1 MEANLQAYEKDMIRE
16 LRQAGVLV
24 SDTQSVVGGLGFLF
38 PGHGTHSSTMFNT
51 YLKGSPSAGKLIE
64 MADEVVNERC
74 GFRLTD
80 AVRGNARFPIEHPCV
95 TQPAIF
101 TAALGGALMA
111 EEYSL
116 YPSLLVGHSLGE
128 YAALV
133 CSGVLTAETGL
144 RMVIDRAECVADV
157 PQDRRGAML
166 AVLLDDDTQIA
177 VVRRAVAAHASRGA
191 ISVGVINSPRQ
202 VVVSGEHELVISCRE
217 ELKRSGVS
225 STLLPIGVGFHSAVL
240 AEAVAPFEERL
251 KQYSWTAPMT
261 PVVSS
266 VFGGYV
272 DSDSLEALPSLLA
285 AQLITQ
291 FDFRNS
297 LKVAQDA
304 GVDMYLDCG
313 PRSVLSKLVSSQVNL
328 GDVSVTH
335 LDYGPAHA
343 DRTRDVLTALSWVR
357 AGSVAPT
364 DVEVADAQGE
374 VFEAPGSGVVE
385 ETRDGAGVD
394 MDAVCTALREAFA
407 ERTGYPLELIEADL
421 DLEADLGIDSV
432 KRVEV
437 VGHVG
442 EVLGVDV
449 KELDF
454 SQALSVSDI
463 AEVLVGSQNVEVAD
477 AQGEVFEAPGS
488 GVVEETRDG
497 AGVDMDA
504 VCTALREAFAE
515 RTGYP
520 LELIEADL
528 DLEADL
534 GIDSVKRVEV
544 VGHVGEVL
552 GVDVKEL
559 DFSQALSVSDI
570 AEVLVGSQNVEVADA
585 QRTEAGASDAQLDSV
600 TIKYEDESSRTAHRY
615 VPQSVRI
622 KSLGAERTIL
632 PGDAILVTAADQSVN
647 DAVRKVLEE
656 LSLTVIEIPGDAS
669 EATIKRLTSSDRL
682 RRVSTVV
689 DLSVLRPHAD
699 ILSEGDAWWQD
710 VEGQYTTVFSVAQAT
725 YETLQS
731 HGEHASWISVTSSGG
746 MSGMD
751 LRTVGDPI
759 GGLTAGFVK
768 TLALELRQ
776 MHTRIVDFDVVEPSS
791 LAGALRTE
799 LTHKAV
805 NEEIEIG
812 YIEGDR
818 YTVRVLP
825 VPVSSSDRA
834 VRQSL
839 STDSCV
845 VMSGG
850 SRGIVREC
858 ALALAEQ
865 RNIPVVLL
873 GRSDPDDPEMKPW
886 LAYSDEDWANARAE
900 VMRQGR
906 TRRPEASVAEL
917 SDEYRRITYTR
928 QLVTNLADIESRTDK
943 IHYLVCDVS
952 DPDQVDKA
960 MAQARSRFGKI
971 GAIVHGAGLESFG
984 AIPRKSLK
992 KTAKA
997 IAVKA
1002 RGFQNLLRATAEDD
1016 LSAFISFGSISGRFG
1031 MDGQSDYTAGA
1042 SLLAQMAHI
1051 MSRSQSQN
1059 PRTIPFITMEWT
1071 AWGEVGMA
1079 TNPEVVSVQANERGM
1094 TYMSVA
1100 DGVRHFID
1108 EIELGT
1114 ANPEVLYFG
1123 ELGKNRPA
1131 AQVPE
1136 LTKSGTQLSALMDKS
1151 GMIVNRSSFPMV
1163 DYAETTESGLQ
1174 TTRVL
1179 WTERDRYLPDHLVK
1193 GTATFPGVLHFE
1205 TQIETALLLAG
1216 DQYAGIELDQLDLQT
1231 FLKCRDR
1238 DRVTIH
1244 VDAKRVDEKRIDTE
1258 LTSVFRTPGGYVLDP
1273 RRPQSSATFRLLD
1286 EPVSA
1291 KEPVLDVEHIFDDVI
1306 GEFDIDKYY
1315 ALTDSFIS
1323 FGPTFRY
1330 LNSAFL
1336 VDENIVVGELQIP
1349 GIPGLFSDVAD
1360 PNFRCNPILV
1370 DNVGRFALMRQLW
1383 RNGQYVVPTQMKNA
1397 RMYRCPQVRE
1407 RCFGKMTVLEDYE
1420 DGFDMRLDIV
1430 DENGYLLC
1438 SGEHIRLTAIGSMPE
1453 PADILSNTTSPRI

>member
-38 PGHGTHSSTMFNT
+38 PGHGTHSSTMFDT
-51 YLKGSPSAGKLIE
+51 YLKGSSSAGKLIE

-74 GFRLTD
+74 GYRLTD

-116 YPSLLVGHSLGE
+116 HPSLLVGHSLGE

-144 RMVIDRAECVADV
+144 RMVIDRAECVADI

-166 AVLLDDDTQIA
+166 AVLLDDDSQIA

-313 PRSVLSKLVSSQVNL
+313 PRSVLSKLVSSQMNL
-328 GDVSVTH
+328 GDVSVMH

-357 AGSVAPT
+357 SGSVAPT
-364 DVEVADAQGE
+364 DVEVVDAQGE

-385 ETRDGAGVD
+385 ETLDGAGVD
-394 MDAVCTALREAFA
+394 KDAVCTALREAFA

-463 AEVLVGSQNVEVAD
+463 AEVLVGSQNVEV
-477 AQGEVFEAPGS
+477 V
-488 GVVEETRDG
+488 
-497 AGVDMDA
+497 
-504 VCTALREAFAE
+504 
-515 RTGYP
+515 
-520 LELIEADL
+520 
-528 DLEADL
+528 
-534 GIDSVKRVEV
+534 
-544 VGHVGEVL
+544 
-552 GVDVKEL
+552 
-559 DFSQALSVSDI
+559 
-570 AEVLVGSQNVEVADA
+570 DA

-600 TIKYEDESSRTAHRY
+600 TIGYEDESSRTAHRY

-632 PGDAILVTAADQSVN
+632 PGDAILITAADQSVN

-699 ILSEGDAWWQD
+699 ILSKGDAWWQD

-731 HGEHASWISVTSSGG
+731 YGEHASWIAVTSSGG

-799 LTHKAV
+799 LTHEAE

-906 TRRPEASVAEL
+906 TRRPEASVADL
-917 SDEYRRITYTR
+917 SDEYRKITYTR
-928 QLVTNLADIESRTDK
+928 QLVTNLADIDSRTDK

-960 MAQARSRFGKI
+960 MAQVRSRFGKI
-971 GAIVHGAGLESFG
+971 SAIVHGAGLESFG

-1002 RGFQNLLRATAEDD
+1002 RGFQNLLRSTAEDD

-1071 AWGEVGMA
+1071 AWDEVGMA

-1100 DGVRHFID
+1100 DGVRHFVD

-1136 LTKSGTQLSALMDKS
+1136 LTKSGTQLSELMDNS
-1151 GMIVNRSSFPMV
+1151 GMIINRSSFPMV

-1216 DQYAGIELDQLDLQT
+1216 DQYAGIELEQLDLQT

-1238 DRVTIH
+1238 DHVTIH

-1258 LTSVFRTPGGYVLDP
+1258 LTSVFRTPNGDVLDP

-1291 KEPVLDVEHIFDDVI
+1291 KEPVLDIEHIFDDVI

-1383 RNGQYVVPTQMKNA
+1383 RNGQYVVPTQMKSA

-1438 SGEHIRLTAIGSMPE
+1438 TGEHIRLTAIGSMPE
-1453 PADILSNTTSPRI
+1453 PANILSNTISSRI

>member
-1 MEANLQAYEKDMIRE
+1 
-16 LRQAGVLV
+16 
-24 SDTQSVVGGLGFLF
+24 
-38 PGHGTHSSTMFNT
+38 MFDT
-51 YLKGSPSAGKLIE
+51 YLKGSSSAGKLIE

-74 GFRLTD
+74 GYRLTD

-116 YPSLLVGHSLGE
+116 HPSLLVGHSLGE

-144 RMVIDRAECVADV
+144 RMVIDRAECVADI

-166 AVLLDDDTQIA
+166 AVLLDDDSQIA

-313 PRSVLSKLVSSQVNL
+313 PRSVLSKLVSSQMNL
-328 GDVSVTH
+328 GDVSVMH

-357 AGSVAPT
+357 SGSVAPT
-364 DVEVADAQGE
+364 DVEVVDAQGE

-385 ETRDGAGVD
+385 ETLDGAGVD
-394 MDAVCTALREAFA
+394 KDAVCTALREAFA

-463 AEVLVGSQNVEVAD
+463 AEVLVGSQNVEV
-477 AQGEVFEAPGS
+477 V
-488 GVVEETRDG
+488 
-497 AGVDMDA
+497 
-504 VCTALREAFAE
+504 
-515 RTGYP
+515 
-520 LELIEADL
+520 
-528 DLEADL
+528 
-534 GIDSVKRVEV
+534 
-544 VGHVGEVL
+544 
-552 GVDVKEL
+552 
-559 DFSQALSVSDI
+559 
-570 AEVLVGSQNVEVADA
+570 DA

-600 TIKYEDESSRTAHRY
+600 TIGYEDESSRTAHRY

-632 PGDAILVTAADQSVN
+632 PGDAILITAADQSVN

-699 ILSEGDAWWQD
+699 VLSKGDAWWQD

-731 HGEHASWISVTSSGG
+731 YGEHASWIAVTSSGG

-799 LTHKAV
+799 LTHEAE

-906 TRRPEASVAEL
+906 TRRPEASVADL
-917 SDEYRRITYTR
+917 SDEYRKITYTR
-928 QLVTNLADIESRTDK
+928 QLVTNLADIDSRTDK

-960 MAQARSRFGKI
+960 MAQVRSRFGKI
-971 GAIVHGAGLESFG
+971 SAIVHGAGLESFG

-1002 RGFQNLLRATAEDD
+1002 RGFQNLLRSTAEDD

-1071 AWGEVGMA
+1071 AWDEVGMA

-1100 DGVRHFID
+1100 DGVRHFVD

-1136 LTKSGTQLSALMDKS
+1136 LTKSGTQLSELMDNS

-1216 DQYAGIELDQLDLQT
+1216 DQYAGIELEQLDLQT

-1238 DRVTIH
+1238 DHVTIH

-1258 LTSVFRTPGGYVLDP
+1258 LTSVFRTPNGDVLDP

-1291 KEPVLDVEHIFDDVI
+1291 KEPVLDIEHIFDDVI

-1383 RNGQYVVPTQMKNA
+1383 RNGQYVVPTQMKSA

-1438 SGEHIRLTAIGSMPE
+1438 TGEHIRLTAIGSMPE
-1453 PADILSNTTSPRI
+1453 PANILSNTISSRI

>member
-1 MEANLQAYEKDMIRE
+1 MESNLQAYEKDMIRE

-38 PGHGTHSSTMFNT
+38 PGHGTHSSTMFDT
-51 YLKGSPSAGKLIE
+51 YLKGSPSARKLIE

-116 YPSLLVGHSLGE
+116 HPSLLVGHSLGE

-166 AVLLDDDTQIA
+166 AVLLDDDTQIT

-364 DVEVADAQGE
+364 DVEVVDAQGE

-385 ETRDGAGVD
+385 ETLDGAGVD
-394 MDAVCTALREAFA
+394 KDAVCTALREAFA

-463 AEVLVGSQNVEVAD
+463 AEVLVGSQNVEV
-477 AQGEVFEAPGS
+477 V
-488 GVVEETRDG
+488 
-497 AGVDMDA
+497 
-504 VCTALREAFAE
+504 
-515 RTGYP
+515 
-520 LELIEADL
+520 
-528 DLEADL
+528 
-534 GIDSVKRVEV
+534 
-544 VGHVGEVL
+544 
-552 GVDVKEL
+552 
-559 DFSQALSVSDI
+559 
-570 AEVLVGSQNVEVADA
+570 DA

-600 TIKYEDESSRTAHRY
+600 TIGYEDESSRTAHRY

-699 ILSEGDAWWQD
+699 VLSKGDAWWQD

-731 HGEHASWISVTSSGG
+731 YGEHASWIAVTSSGG

-799 LTHKAV
+799 LTHEAE

-906 TRRPEASVAEL
+906 TRRPEASVADL
-917 SDEYRRITYTR
+917 SDEYRKITYTR
-928 QLVTNLADIESRTDK
+928 QLVTNLADIDSRTDK

-960 MAQARSRFGKI
+960 MAQVRSRFGKI
-971 GAIVHGAGLESFG
+971 SAIVHGAGLESFG

-1002 RGFQNLLRATAEDD
+1002 RGFQNLLRSTAEDD

-1071 AWGEVGMA
+1071 AWDEVGMA

-1100 DGVRHFID
+1100 DGVRHFVD

-1136 LTKSGTQLSALMDKS
+1136 LTKSGTQLSELMDNS

-1216 DQYAGIELDQLDLQT
+1216 DQYAGIELEQLDLQT

-1238 DRVTIH
+1238 DHVTIH

-1258 LTSVFRTPGGYVLDP
+1258 LTSVFRTPNGDVLDP
-1273 RRPQSSATFRLLD
+1273 RRPQSNATFRLLD

-1291 KEPVLDVEHIFDDVI
+1291 KEPVLDIEHIFDDVI

-1383 RNGQYVVPTQMKNA
+1383 RNGQYVVPTQMKSA

-1438 SGEHIRLTAIGSMPE
+1438 TGEHIRLTAIGSMPE
-1453 PADILSNTTSPRI
+1453 PANILSNTISSRI

>member
-38 PGHGTHSSTMFNT
+38 PGHGTHSSTMFDT
-51 YLKGSPSAGKLIE
+51 YLKGSSSAGKLIE

-74 GFRLTD
+74 GYRLTD

-116 YPSLLVGHSLGE
+116 HPSLLVGHSLGE

-144 RMVIDRAECVADV
+144 RMVIDRAECVADI

-166 AVLLDDDTQIA
+166 AVLLDDDSQIA

-313 PRSVLSKLVSSQVNL
+313 PRSVLSKLVSSQMNL

-357 AGSVAPT
+357 SGSVAPT
-364 DVEVADAQGE
+364 DVEVVDAQGE

-394 MDAVCTALREAFA
+394 KDAVCTALREAFA

-463 AEVLVGSQNVEVAD
+463 AEVLVGSQNVEV
-477 AQGEVFEAPGS
+477 V
-488 GVVEETRDG
+488 
-497 AGVDMDA
+497 
-504 VCTALREAFAE
+504 
-515 RTGYP
+515 
-520 LELIEADL
+520 
-528 DLEADL
+528 
-534 GIDSVKRVEV
+534 
-544 VGHVGEVL
+544 
-552 GVDVKEL
+552 
-559 DFSQALSVSDI
+559 
-570 AEVLVGSQNVEVADA
+570 DA

-600 TIKYEDESSRTAHRY
+600 TIGYEDESSRTAHRY

-632 PGDAILVTAADQSVN
+632 PGDAILITAADQSVN

-699 ILSEGDAWWQD
+699 ILSKGDAWWQD

-731 HGEHASWISVTSSGG
+731 YGEHASWIAVTSSGG

-799 LTHKAV
+799 LTHEAE

-906 TRRPEASVAEL
+906 TRRPEASVADL
-917 SDEYRRITYTR
+917 SDEYRKITYTR
-928 QLVTNLADIESRTDK
+928 QLVTNLADIDSRTDK

-960 MAQARSRFGKI
+960 MAQVRSRFGKI
-971 GAIVHGAGLESFG
+971 SAIVHGAGLESFG

-1002 RGFQNLLRATAEDD
+1002 RGFQNLLRSTAEDD

-1071 AWGEVGMA
+1071 AWDEVGMA

-1100 DGVRHFID
+1100 DGVRHFVD

-1114 ANPEVLYFG
+1114 ANAEVLYFG

-1136 LTKSGTQLSALMDKS
+1136 LTKSGTQLSELMDNS

-1216 DQYAGIELDQLDLQT
+1216 DQYAGIELEQLDLQT

-1238 DRVTIH
+1238 DHVTIH
-1244 VDAKRVDEKRIDTE
+1244 VDAKRVDEKRIATE
-1258 LTSVFRTPGGYVLDP
+1258 LTSVFRTPNGDVLDP

-1291 KEPVLDVEHIFDDVI
+1291 KEPVLDIEHIFDDVI

-1383 RNGQYVVPTQMKNA
+1383 RNGQYVVPTQMKSA

-1438 SGEHIRLTAIGSMPE
+1438 TGEHIRLTAIGSMPE
-1453 PADILSNTTSPRI
+1453 PANILSNTISSRI

>member
-38 PGHGTHSSTMFNT
+38 PGHGTHSSTMFDT
-51 YLKGSPSAGKLIE
+51 YLKGSSSAGKLIE

-74 GFRLTD
+74 GYRLTD

-116 YPSLLVGHSLGE
+116 HPSLLVGHSLGE

-144 RMVIDRAECVADV
+144 RMVIDRAECVADI

-166 AVLLDDDTQIA
+166 AVLLDDDSQIA
-177 VVRRAVAAHASRGA
+177 VVRRAVAANASRGA

-202 VVVSGEHELVISCRE
+202 VVVSGEQELVISCRE

-313 PRSVLSKLVSSQVNL
+313 PRSVLSKLVSSQMNL

-357 AGSVAPT
+357 SGSVAPT
-364 DVEVADAQGE
+364 DVEVIDAQGE

-385 ETRDGAGVD
+385 ETLDGAGVD
-394 MDAVCTALREAFA
+394 KDAVCTALREAFA

-463 AEVLVGSQNVEVAD
+463 AEVLVGSQNVEV
-477 AQGEVFEAPGS
+477 V
-488 GVVEETRDG
+488 
-497 AGVDMDA
+497 
-504 VCTALREAFAE
+504 
-515 RTGYP
+515 
-520 LELIEADL
+520 
-528 DLEADL
+528 
-534 GIDSVKRVEV
+534 
-544 VGHVGEVL
+544 
-552 GVDVKEL
+552 
-559 DFSQALSVSDI
+559 
-570 AEVLVGSQNVEVADA
+570 DA

-600 TIKYEDESSRTAHRY
+600 TIGYEDESSRTAHRY

-632 PGDAILVTAADQSVN
+632 PGDAILITAADQSVN

-699 ILSEGDAWWQD
+699 ILSKGDAWWQD

-731 HGEHASWISVTSSGG
+731 YGEHASWIAVTSSGG

-799 LTHKAV
+799 LTHEAE

-906 TRRPEASVAEL
+906 TRRPEASVADL
-917 SDEYRRITYTR
+917 SDEYRKITYTR
-928 QLVTNLADIESRTDK
+928 QLVTNLADIDSRTDK

-960 MAQARSRFGKI
+960 MAQVRSRFGKI
-971 GAIVHGAGLESFG
+971 SAIVHGAGLESFG

-1002 RGFQNLLRATAEDD
+1002 RGFQNLLRSTAEDD

-1071 AWGEVGMA
+1071 AWDEVGMA

-1100 DGVRHFID
+1100 DGVRHFVD

-1136 LTKSGTQLSALMDKS
+1136 LTKSGTQLSELMDNS

-1216 DQYAGIELDQLDLQT
+1216 DQYAGIELEQLDLQT

-1238 DRVTIH
+1238 DHVTIH

-1258 LTSVFRTPGGYVLDP
+1258 LTSVFRTPNGDVLDP

-1291 KEPVLDVEHIFDDVI
+1291 KEPVLDIEHIFDDVI

-1336 VDENIVVGELQIP
+1336 VDENVVVGELQIP

-1383 RNGQYVVPTQMKNA
+1383 RNGQYVVPTQMKSA

-1438 SGEHIRLTAIGSMPE
+1438 TGEHIRLTAIGSMPE
-1453 PADILSNTTSPRI
+1453 PANILSNTISSRI

>member
-38 PGHGTHSSTMFNT
+38 PGHGTHSSTMFDT
-51 YLKGSPSAGKLIE
+51 YLKGSSSAGKLIE

-74 GFRLTD
+74 GYRLTD

-116 YPSLLVGHSLGE
+116 HPSLLVGHSLGE

-144 RMVIDRAECVADV
+144 RMVIDRAECVADI

-166 AVLLDDDTQIA
+166 AVLLDDDSQIA

-240 AEAVAPFEERL
+240 AEAVGPFEERL

-313 PRSVLSKLVSSQVNL
+313 PRSVLSKLVSSQMNL

-357 AGSVAPT
+357 SGSVAPT
-364 DVEVADAQGE
+364 DVEVVDAQGE

-385 ETRDGAGVD
+385 EARDGAGVD
-394 MDAVCTALREAFA
+394 KDAVCTALREAFA

-463 AEVLVGSQNVEVAD
+463 AEVLVGSQNVEVVD

-488 GVVEETRDG
+488 GVVEEARDG
-497 AGVDMDA
+497 AGVDKDA

-570 AEVLVGSQNVEVADA
+570 AEVLVGSQNVEVVDA

-600 TIKYEDESSRTAHRY
+600 TIGYEDESSRTAHRY

-632 PGDAILVTAADQSVN
+632 PGDAILITAADQSVN

-699 ILSEGDAWWQD
+699 ILSKGDAWWQD

-731 HGEHASWISVTSSGG
+731 YGEHASWIAVTSSGG

-799 LTHKAV
+799 LTHEAE

-906 TRRPEASVAEL
+906 TRRPEASVADL
-917 SDEYRRITYTR
+917 SDEYRKITYTR
-928 QLVTNLADIESRTDK
+928 QLVTNLADIDSRTDK

-960 MAQARSRFGKI
+960 MAQVRSRFGKI
-971 GAIVHGAGLESFG
+971 SAIVHGAGLESFG

-1002 RGFQNLLRATAEDD
+1002 RGFQNLLRSTAEDD

-1071 AWGEVGMA
+1071 AWDEVGMA

-1100 DGVRHFID
+1100 DGVRHFVD

-1136 LTKSGTQLSALMDKS
+1136 LTKSGTQLSELMDNS

-1216 DQYAGIELDQLDLQT
+1216 DQYAGIELEQLDLQT

-1238 DRVTIH
+1238 DHVTIH

-1258 LTSVFRTPGGYVLDP
+1258 LTSVFRTPNGDVLDP

-1291 KEPVLDVEHIFDDVI
+1291 KEPVLDIEHIFDDVI

-1383 RNGQYVVPTQMKNA
+1383 RNGQYVVPTQMKSA

-1438 SGEHIRLTAIGSMPE
+1438 TGEHIRLTAIGSMPE
-1453 PADILSNTTSPRI
+1453 PANILSNTISSRI

>member
-38 PGHGTHSSTMFNT
+38 PGHGTHSSTMFDT
-51 YLKGSPSAGKLIE
+51 YLKGSSSAGKLIE

-74 GFRLTD
+74 GYRLTD

-116 YPSLLVGHSLGE
+116 HPSLLVGHSLGE

-144 RMVIDRAECVADV
+144 RMVIDRAECVADI

-166 AVLLDDDTQIA
+166 AVLLDDDSQIA

-304 GVDMYLDCG
+304 GGDMYLDCG
-313 PRSVLSKLVSSQVNL
+313 PRSVLSKLVSSQMNL
-328 GDVSVTH
+328 GDVSVMH

-357 AGSVAPT
+357 SGSVAPT
-364 DVEVADAQGE
+364 DVEVVDAQGE

-385 ETRDGAGVD
+385 ETLDGAGVD
-394 MDAVCTALREAFA
+394 KDAVCTALREAFA

-463 AEVLVGSQNVEVAD
+463 AEVLVGSQNVEV
-477 AQGEVFEAPGS
+477 V
-488 GVVEETRDG
+488 
-497 AGVDMDA
+497 
-504 VCTALREAFAE
+504 
-515 RTGYP
+515 
-520 LELIEADL
+520 
-528 DLEADL
+528 
-534 GIDSVKRVEV
+534 
-544 VGHVGEVL
+544 
-552 GVDVKEL
+552 
-559 DFSQALSVSDI
+559 
-570 AEVLVGSQNVEVADA
+570 DA

-600 TIKYEDESSRTAHRY
+600 TIGYEDESSRTAHRY

-632 PGDAILVTAADQSVN
+632 PGDAILITAADQSVN

-699 ILSEGDAWWQD
+699 VLSKGDAWWQD

-731 HGEHASWISVTSSGG
+731 YGEHASWIAVTSSGG

-799 LTHKAV
+799 LTHEAE

-906 TRRPEASVAEL
+906 TRRPEASVADL
-917 SDEYRRITYTR
+917 SDEYRKITYTR
-928 QLVTNLADIESRTDK
+928 QLVTNLADIDSRTDK

-960 MAQARSRFGKI
+960 MAQVRSRFGKI
-971 GAIVHGAGLESFG
+971 SAIVHGAGLESFG

-1002 RGFQNLLRATAEDD
+1002 RGFQNLLRSTAEDD

-1071 AWGEVGMA
+1071 AWDEVGMA

-1100 DGVRHFID
+1100 DGVRHFVD

-1136 LTKSGTQLSALMDKS
+1136 LTKSGTQLSELMDNS

-1216 DQYAGIELDQLDLQT
+1216 DQYAGIELEQLDLQT

-1238 DRVTIH
+1238 DHVTIH

-1258 LTSVFRTPGGYVLDP
+1258 LTSVFRTPNGDVLDP

-1291 KEPVLDVEHIFDDVI
+1291 KEPVLDIEHIFDDVI

-1383 RNGQYVVPTQMKNA
+1383 RNGQYVVPTQMKSA

-1438 SGEHIRLTAIGSMPE
+1438 TGEHIRLTAIGSMPE
-1453 PADILSNTTSPRI
+1453 PANILSNTISSRI

>member
-38 PGHGTHSSTMFNT
+38 PGHGTHSSTMFDT
-51 YLKGSPSAGKLIE
+51 YLKGSSSAGKLIE

-74 GFRLTD
+74 GYRLTD

-116 YPSLLVGHSLGE
+116 HPSLLVGHSLGE

-144 RMVIDRAECVADV
+144 RMVIDRAECVADI

-166 AVLLDDDTQIA
+166 AVLLDDDSQIA

-272 DSDSLEALPSLLA
+272 DSDSLEVLPSLLA

-313 PRSVLSKLVSSQVNL
+313 PRSVLSKLVSSQMNL
-328 GDVSVTH
+328 GDVSVMH

-357 AGSVAPT
+357 SGSVAPT
-364 DVEVADAQGE
+364 DVEV
-374 VFEAPGSGVVE
+374 V
-385 ETRDGAGVD
+385 
-394 MDAVCTALREAFA
+394 
-407 ERTGYPLELIEADL
+407 
-421 DLEADLGIDSV
+421 
-432 KRVEV
+432 
-437 VGHVG
+437 
-442 EVLGVDV
+442 
-449 KELDF
+449 
-454 SQALSVSDI
+454 
-463 AEVLVGSQNVEVAD
+463 D

>member
-38 PGHGTHSSTMFNT
+38 PGHGTHSSTMFDT
-51 YLKGSPSAGKLIE
+51 YLKGSSSAGKLIE

-74 GFRLTD
+74 GYRLTD

-116 YPSLLVGHSLGE
+116 HPSLLVGHSLGE

-144 RMVIDRAECVADV
+144 RMVIDRAECVADI

-166 AVLLDDDTQIA
+166 AVLLDDDSQIA

-364 DVEVADAQGE
+364 DVEV
-374 VFEAPGSGVVE
+374 V
-385 ETRDGAGVD
+385 
-394 MDAVCTALREAFA
+394 
-407 ERTGYPLELIEADL
+407 
-421 DLEADLGIDSV
+421 
-432 KRVEV
+432 
-437 VGHVG
+437 
-442 EVLGVDV
+442 
-449 KELDF
+449 
-454 SQALSVSDI
+454 
-463 AEVLVGSQNVEVAD
+463 D

-656 LSLTVIEIPGDAS
+656 LNLTVIEIPGDAS

-1420 DGFDMRLDIV
+1420 DGFYMRLDIV

>member
-38 PGHGTHSSTMFNT
+38 PGHGTHSSTMFDT
-51 YLKGSPSAGKLIE
+51 YLKGSSSAGKLIE

-74 GFRLTD
+74 GYRLTD

-116 YPSLLVGHSLGE
+116 HPSLLVGHSLGE

-144 RMVIDRAECVADV
+144 RMVIDRAECVADI

-166 AVLLDDDTQIA
+166 AVLLDDDSQIA

-364 DVEVADAQGE
+364 DVEV
-374 VFEAPGSGVVE
+374 V
-385 ETRDGAGVD
+385 
-394 MDAVCTALREAFA
+394 
-407 ERTGYPLELIEADL
+407 
-421 DLEADLGIDSV
+421 
-432 KRVEV
+432 
-437 VGHVG
+437 
-442 EVLGVDV
+442 
-449 KELDF
+449 
-454 SQALSVSDI
+454 
-463 AEVLVGSQNVEVAD
+463 D

-632 PGDAILVTAADQSVN
+632 PGDAILITAADQSVN

-699 ILSEGDAWWQD
+699 VLSKGDAWWQD

-731 HGEHASWISVTSSGG
+731 YGEHASWIAVTSSGG

-1216 DQYAGIELDQLDLQT
+1216 DQYAGIELEQLDLQT

-1238 DRVTIH
+1238 DHVTIH

-1258 LTSVFRTPGGYVLDP
+1258 LTSVFRTPNGDVLDP

-1291 KEPVLDVEHIFDDVI
+1291 KEPVLDIEHIFDDVI

>member
-38 PGHGTHSSTMFNT
+38 PGHGTHSSTMFDT
-51 YLKGSPSAGKLIE
+51 YLKGSSSAGKLIE

-74 GFRLTD
+74 GYRLTD

-116 YPSLLVGHSLGE
+116 HPSLLVGHSLGE

-144 RMVIDRAECVADV
+144 RMVIDRAECVADI

-166 AVLLDDDTQIA
+166 AVLLDDDSQIA

-313 PRSVLSKLVSSQVNL
+313 PRSVLSKLVSSQMNL
-328 GDVSVTH
+328 GDVSVMH

-357 AGSVAPT
+357 SGSVAPT
-364 DVEVADAQGE
+364 DVEVVDAQGE

-385 ETRDGAGVD
+385 ETLDGAGVD
-394 MDAVCTALREAFA
+394 KDAVCTALREAFA

-463 AEVLVGSQNVEVAD
+463 AEVLVGSQNVEV
-477 AQGEVFEAPGS
+477 V
-488 GVVEETRDG
+488 
-497 AGVDMDA
+497 
-504 VCTALREAFAE
+504 
-515 RTGYP
+515 
-520 LELIEADL
+520 
-528 DLEADL
+528 
-534 GIDSVKRVEV
+534 
-544 VGHVGEVL
+544 
-552 GVDVKEL
+552 
-559 DFSQALSVSDI
+559 
-570 AEVLVGSQNVEVADA
+570 DA

-600 TIKYEDESSRTAHRY
+600 TIGYEDESSRTAHRY

-632 PGDAILVTAADQSVN
+632 PGDAILITTADQSVN

-699 ILSEGDAWWQD
+699 VLSKGDAWWQD

-731 HGEHASWISVTSSGG
+731 YGEHASWIAVTSSGG

-799 LTHKAV
+799 LTHEAE

-825 VPVSSSDRA
+825 VPVSSYDRA

-906 TRRPEASVAEL
+906 TRRPEASVADL
-917 SDEYRRITYTR
+917 SDEYRKITYTR
-928 QLVTNLADIESRTDK
+928 QLVTNLADIDSRTDK

-960 MAQARSRFGKI
+960 MAQVRSRFGKI
-971 GAIVHGAGLESFG
+971 SAIVHGAGLESFG

-1002 RGFQNLLRATAEDD
+1002 RGFQNLLRSTAEDD

-1071 AWGEVGMA
+1071 AWDEVGMA

-1100 DGVRHFID
+1100 DGVRHFVD

-1136 LTKSGTQLSALMDKS
+1136 LTKSGTQLSELMDNS

-1216 DQYAGIELDQLDLQT
+1216 DQYAGIELEQLDLQT

-1238 DRVTIH
+1238 DHVTIH

-1258 LTSVFRTPGGYVLDP
+1258 LTSVFRTPNGDVLDP

-1291 KEPVLDVEHIFDDVI
+1291 KEPVLDIEHIFDDVI

-1383 RNGQYVVPTQMKNA
+1383 RNGQYVVPTQMKSA

-1438 SGEHIRLTAIGSMPE
+1438 TGEHIRLTAIGSMPE
-1453 PADILSNTTSPRI
+1453 PANILSNTISSRI

>member
-38 PGHGTHSSTMFNT
+38 PGHGTHSSTMFDT
-51 YLKGSPSAGKLIE
+51 YLKGSSSAGKLIE

-74 GFRLTD
+74 GYRLTD

-116 YPSLLVGHSLGE
+116 HPSLLVGHSLGE

-144 RMVIDRAECVADV
+144 RMVIDRAECVADI

-166 AVLLDDDTQIA
+166 AVLLDDDSQIA

-202 VVVSGEHELVISCRE
+202 VVVSGEQELVISCRE

-313 PRSVLSKLVSSQVNL
+313 PRSVLSKLVSSQMNL

-357 AGSVAPT
+357 SGSVAPT
-364 DVEVADAQGE
+364 DVEVIDAQGE

-385 ETRDGAGVD
+385 ETLDGAGVD
-394 MDAVCTALREAFA
+394 KDAVCTALREAFA

-463 AEVLVGSQNVEVAD
+463 AEVLVGSQNVEV
-477 AQGEVFEAPGS
+477 V
-488 GVVEETRDG
+488 
-497 AGVDMDA
+497 
-504 VCTALREAFAE
+504 
-515 RTGYP
+515 
-520 LELIEADL
+520 
-528 DLEADL
+528 
-534 GIDSVKRVEV
+534 
-544 VGHVGEVL
+544 
-552 GVDVKEL
+552 
-559 DFSQALSVSDI
+559 
-570 AEVLVGSQNVEVADA
+570 DA

-600 TIKYEDESSRTAHRY
+600 TIGYEDESSRTAHRY

-632 PGDAILVTAADQSVN
+632 PGDAILITAADQSVN

-699 ILSEGDAWWQD
+699 ILSKGDAWWQD

-731 HGEHASWISVTSSGG
+731 YGEHASWIAVTSSGG

-799 LTHKAV
+799 LTHEAE

-906 TRRPEASVAEL
+906 TRRPEASVADL
-917 SDEYRRITYTR
+917 SDEYRKITYTR
-928 QLVTNLADIESRTDK
+928 QLVTNLADIDSRTDK

-960 MAQARSRFGKI
+960 MAQVRSRFGKI
-971 GAIVHGAGLESFG
+971 SAIVHGAGLESFG

-1002 RGFQNLLRATAEDD
+1002 RGFQNLLRSTAEDD

-1071 AWGEVGMA
+1071 AWDEVGMA

-1100 DGVRHFID
+1100 DGVRHFVD

-1136 LTKSGTQLSALMDKS
+1136 LTKSGTQLSELMDNS

-1216 DQYAGIELDQLDLQT
+1216 DQYAGIELEQLDLQT

-1238 DRVTIH
+1238 DHVTIH

-1258 LTSVFRTPGGYVLDP
+1258 LTSVFRTPNGDVLDP

-1291 KEPVLDVEHIFDDVI
+1291 KEPVLDIEHIFDDVI

-1383 RNGQYVVPTQMKNA
+1383 RNGQYVVPTQMKSA

-1438 SGEHIRLTAIGSMPE
+1438 TGEHIRLTAIGSMPE
-1453 PADILSNTTSPRI
+1453 PANILSNTISSRI

>member
-38 PGHGTHSSTMFNT
+38 PGHGTHSSTMFDT
-51 YLKGSPSAGKLIE
+51 YLKGSSSAGKLIE

-74 GFRLTD
+74 GYRLTD

-116 YPSLLVGHSLGE
+116 HPSLLVGHSLGE

-144 RMVIDRAECVADV
+144 RMVIDRAECVADI

-166 AVLLDDDTQIA
+166 AVLLDDDSQIA

-313 PRSVLSKLVSSQVNL
+313 PRSVLSKLVSSQMNL
-328 GDVSVTH
+328 GDVSVMH

-357 AGSVAPT
+357 SGSVAPT
-364 DVEVADAQGE
+364 DVEVVDAQGE

-385 ETRDGAGVD
+385 ETLDGAGVD
-394 MDAVCTALREAFA
+394 KDAVCTALREAFA

-463 AEVLVGSQNVEVAD
+463 AEVLVGSQNVEV
-477 AQGEVFEAPGS
+477 V
-488 GVVEETRDG
+488 
-497 AGVDMDA
+497 
-504 VCTALREAFAE
+504 
-515 RTGYP
+515 
-520 LELIEADL
+520 
-528 DLEADL
+528 
-534 GIDSVKRVEV
+534 
-544 VGHVGEVL
+544 
-552 GVDVKEL
+552 
-559 DFSQALSVSDI
+559 
-570 AEVLVGSQNVEVADA
+570 DA

-600 TIKYEDESSRTAHRY
+600 TIGYEDESSRTAHRY

-632 PGDAILVTAADQSVN
+632 PGDAILITAADQSVN

-699 ILSEGDAWWQD
+699 VLSKGDAWWQD

-731 HGEHASWISVTSSGG
+731 YGEHASWIAVTSSGG

-799 LTHKAV
+799 LTHEAE

-906 TRRPEASVAEL
+906 TRHPEASVADL
-917 SDEYRRITYTR
+917 SDEYRKITYTR
-928 QLVTNLADIESRTDK
+928 QLVTNLADIDSRTDK

-960 MAQARSRFGKI
+960 MAQVRSRFGKI
-971 GAIVHGAGLESFG
+971 SAIVHGAGLESFG

-1002 RGFQNLLRATAEDD
+1002 RGFQNLLRSTAEDD

-1071 AWGEVGMA
+1071 AWDEVGMA

-1100 DGVRHFID
+1100 DGVRHFVD

-1136 LTKSGTQLSALMDKS
+1136 LTKSGTQLSELMDNS

-1216 DQYAGIELDQLDLQT
+1216 DQYAGIELEQLDLQT

-1238 DRVTIH
+1238 DHVTIH

-1258 LTSVFRTPGGYVLDP
+1258 LTSVFRTPNGDVLDP

-1291 KEPVLDVEHIFDDVI
+1291 KEPVLDIEHIFDDVI

-1383 RNGQYVVPTQMKNA
+1383 RNGQYVVPTQMKSA

-1438 SGEHIRLTAIGSMPE
+1438 TGEHIRLTAIGSMPE
-1453 PADILSNTTSPRI
+1453 PANILSNTISSRI

>member
-38 PGHGTHSSTMFNT
+38 PGHGTHSSTMFDT

-101 TAALGGALMA
+101 IAALGGALMA

-364 DVEVADAQGE
+364 DVEVVDAQGE

-463 AEVLVGSQNVEVAD
+463 AEVLVGSQNVEVVD

-1258 LTSVFRTPGGYVLDP
+1258 LTSVFRTPSGYVLDP

>member
-38 PGHGTHSSTMFNT
+38 PGHGTHSSTMFDT
-51 YLKGSPSAGKLIE
+51 YLKGSSSAGKLIE

-111 EEYSL
+111 EECSL
-116 YPSLLVGHSLGE
+116 HPSLLVGHSLGE

-144 RMVIDRAECVADV
+144 RMVIDRAECVADI

-166 AVLLDDDTQIA
+166 AVLLDEDTQIA
-177 VVRRAVAAHASRGA
+177 VVRRAVATHASRGP

-291 FDFRNS
+291 FDFRDS

-313 PRSVLSKLVSSQVNL
+313 PRSVLSKLVSSQTNL

-357 AGSVAPT
+357 SGSVAPT
-364 DVEVADAQGE
+364 DVEVAGAQGE

-463 AEVLVGSQNVEVAD
+463 AEVL
-477 AQGEVFEAPGS
+477 
-488 GVVEETRDG
+488 
-497 AGVDMDA
+497 
-504 VCTALREAFAE
+504 
-515 RTGYP
+515 
-520 LELIEADL
+520 I
-528 DLEADL
+528 
-534 GIDSVKRVEV
+534 
-544 VGHVGEVL
+544 
-552 GVDVKEL
+552 
-559 DFSQALSVSDI
+559 
-570 AEVLVGSQNVEVADA
+570 GSQNVEVADA

-600 TIKYEDESSRTAHRY
+600 TIRYEDESSRTAHRY

-656 LSLTVIEIPGDAS
+656 LNLTVIEIPGDAS

-699 ILSEGDAWWQD
+699 ILSKGDAWWQD

-928 QLVTNLADIESRTDK
+928 QLVTNLADIDSRTDK

-1258 LTSVFRTPGGYVLDP
+1258 LTSVFRAPSGYVLDP
-1273 RRPQSSATFRLLD
+1273 RRPQSRATFRLLD

-1291 KEPVLDVEHIFDDVI
+1291 KEPVLDIEHIFDDVI

>member
-38 PGHGTHSSTMFNT
+38 PGHGTHSSTMFDT
-51 YLKGSPSAGKLIE
+51 YLKGSSSAGKLIE

-74 GFRLTD
+74 GYRLTD

-116 YPSLLVGHSLGE
+116 HPSLLVGHSLGE

-144 RMVIDRAECVADV
+144 RMVIDRAECVADI

-166 AVLLDDDTQIA
+166 AVLLDDDSQIA

-313 PRSVLSKLVSSQVNL
+313 PRSVLSKLVSSQMNL
-328 GDVSVTH
+328 GDVSVMH

-357 AGSVAPT
+357 SGSVAPT
-364 DVEVADAQGE
+364 DVEVVDAQGE

-385 ETRDGAGVD
+385 ETLDGAGVD
-394 MDAVCTALREAFA
+394 KDAVCTALREAFA

-463 AEVLVGSQNVEVAD
+463 AEVLVGSQNVEVVD

-488 GVVEETRDG
+488 GVVEETLDG
-497 AGVDMDA
+497 AGVDKDA

-570 AEVLVGSQNVEVADA
+570 AEVLVGSQNVEVVDA

-600 TIKYEDESSRTAHRY
+600 TIGYEDESSRTAHRY

-622 KSLGAERTIL
+622 KSLGAEHTIL
-632 PGDAILVTAADQSVN
+632 PGDAILITAADQSVN

-699 ILSEGDAWWQD
+699 VLSKGDAWWQD

-731 HGEHASWISVTSSGG
+731 YGEHASWIAVTSSGG

-799 LTHKAV
+799 LTHEAE

-906 TRRPEASVAEL
+906 TRRPEASVADL
-917 SDEYRRITYTR
+917 SDEYRKITYTR
-928 QLVTNLADIESRTDK
+928 QLVTNLADIDSRTDK

-960 MAQARSRFGKI
+960 MAQVRSRFGKI
-971 GAIVHGAGLESFG
+971 SAIVHGAGLESFG

-1002 RGFQNLLRATAEDD
+1002 RGFQNLLRSTAEDD

-1071 AWGEVGMA
+1071 AWDEVGMA

-1100 DGVRHFID
+1100 DGVRHFVD

-1136 LTKSGTQLSALMDKS
+1136 LTKSGTQLSELMDNS

-1216 DQYAGIELDQLDLQT
+1216 DQYAGIELEQLDLQT

-1238 DRVTIH
+1238 DHVTIH

-1258 LTSVFRTPGGYVLDP
+1258 LTSVFRTPNGDVLDP

-1291 KEPVLDVEHIFDDVI
+1291 KEPVLDIEHIFDDVI

-1383 RNGQYVVPTQMKNA
+1383 RNGQYVVPTQMKSA

-1438 SGEHIRLTAIGSMPE
+1438 TGEHIRLTAIGSMPE
-1453 PADILSNTTSPRI
+1453 PANILSNTISSRI

>member
-38 PGHGTHSSTMFNT
+38 PGHGTHSSTMFDT
-51 YLKGSPSAGKLIE
+51 YLKGSSSAGKLIE

-74 GFRLTD
+74 GYRLTD

-116 YPSLLVGHSLGE
+116 HPSLLVGHSLGE

-144 RMVIDRAECVADV
+144 RMVIDRAECVADI

-166 AVLLDDDTQIA
+166 AVLLDDDSQIA

-313 PRSVLSKLVSSQVNL
+313 PRSVLSKLVSSQMNL
-328 GDVSVTH
+328 GDVSVMH

-357 AGSVAPT
+357 SGSVAPT
-364 DVEVADAQGE
+364 DVEVVDAQGE

-385 ETRDGAGVD
+385 ETLDGAGVD
-394 MDAVCTALREAFA
+394 KDAVCTALREAFA

-463 AEVLVGSQNVEVAD
+463 AEVLVGSQNVEVVD

-488 GVVEETRDG
+488 GVVEETLDG
-497 AGVDMDA
+497 AGVDKDA

-570 AEVLVGSQNVEVADA
+570 AEVLVGSQNVEVVDA

-600 TIKYEDESSRTAHRY
+600 TIGYEDESSRTAHRY

-632 PGDAILVTAADQSVN
+632 PGDAILITAADQSVN

-699 ILSEGDAWWQD
+699 VLSKGDAWWQD

-731 HGEHASWISVTSSGG
+731 YGEHASWIAVTSSGG

-799 LTHKAV
+799 LTHEAE

-900 VMRQGR
+900 LMRQGR
-906 TRRPEASVAEL
+906 TRRPEASVADL
-917 SDEYRRITYTR
+917 SDEYRKITYTR
-928 QLVTNLADIESRTDK
+928 QLVTNLADIDSRTDK

-960 MAQARSRFGKI
+960 MAQVRSRFGKI
-971 GAIVHGAGLESFG
+971 SAIVHGAGLESFG

-1002 RGFQNLLRATAEDD
+1002 RGFQNLLRSTAEDD

-1071 AWGEVGMA
+1071 AWDEVGMA

-1100 DGVRHFID
+1100 DGVRHFVD

-1136 LTKSGTQLSALMDKS
+1136 LTKSGTQLSELMDNS

-1216 DQYAGIELDQLDLQT
+1216 DQYAGIELEQLDLQT

-1238 DRVTIH
+1238 DHVTIH

-1258 LTSVFRTPGGYVLDP
+1258 LTSVFRTPNGDVLDP

-1291 KEPVLDVEHIFDDVI
+1291 KEPVLDIEHIFDDVI

-1383 RNGQYVVPTQMKNA
+1383 RNGQYVVPTQMKSA

-1438 SGEHIRLTAIGSMPE
+1438 TGEHIRLTAIGSMPE
-1453 PADILSNTTSPRI
+1453 PANILSNTISSRI

>member
-1 MEANLQAYEKDMIRE
+1 MEANLQAYEKNMIRE

-24 SDTQSVVGGLGFLF
+24 SDTQSSVSGLGFLF
-38 PGHGTHSSTMFNT
+38 PGHGTHSSTMFDT
-51 YLKGSPSAGKLIE
+51 YLKVSSSAGKLIE

-74 GFRLTD
+74 GFLLTD

-116 YPSLLVGHSLGE
+116 HPSLLVGHSLGE

-144 RMVIDRAECVADV
+144 RMVIDRAECVADI

-166 AVLLDDDTQIA
+166 AVLLDDESQIA

-202 VVVSGEHELVISCRE
+202 VVVSGEHELVVSCRE

-251 KQYSWTAPMT
+251 KQYSWTAPIT

-272 DSDSLEALPSLLA
+272 DSDSLETLPSLLA

-313 PRSVLSKLVSSQVNL
+313 PRSVLSKLVSSQMNL

-335 LDYGPAHA
+335 LDYGPSHT
-343 DRTRDVLTALSWVR
+343 DRTRDVLTALSWIR
-357 AGSVAPT
+357 SGSVAPT
-364 DVEVADAQGE
+364 DAGVVDAQGE

-385 ETRDGAGVD
+385 ETRDDAGAD

-463 AEVLVGSQNVEVAD
+463 AEVLVGSQNVEVVD

-488 GVVEETRDG
+488 GVVEETRDDAG
-497 AGVDMDA
+497 ADMDA

-570 AEVLVGSQNVEVADA
+570 AEVLVGSQNVEVVDA
-585 QRTEAGASDAQLDSV
+585 QRTEVGASDAQLDSV
-600 TIKYEDESSRTAHRY
+600 TISEEDESSRTAHRY
-615 VPQSVRI
+615 VPQSVQI

-647 DAVRKVLEE
+647 DAVRKALEE

-699 ILSEGDAWWQD
+699 ILSKGDAWWQD
-710 VEGQYTTVFSVAQAT
+710 VESQYTTVFSVAQAT

-731 HGEHASWISVTSSGG
+731 YGKHASWISVTSSGG

-812 YIEGDR
+812 YIEGER

-825 VPVSSSDRA
+825 VPVSTSDRA

-873 GRSDPDDPEMKPW
+873 GRSDPDDPETKPW

-906 TRRPEASVAEL
+906 NRRPEASVADL

-928 QLVTNLADIESRTDK
+928 QLVSNLIDIESRTDK

-960 MAQARSRFGKI
+960 MAQVRSRFGRI

-997 IAVKA
+997 ISVKA
-1002 RGFQNLLRATAEDD
+1002 RGFQNLLRSTAEDD

-1071 AWGEVGMA
+1071 AWDEVGMA

-1123 ELGKNRPA
+1123 ELGKNRPV

-1136 LTKSGTQLSALMDKS
+1136 LTKNGTQLTELIDES

-1216 DQYAGIELDQLDLQT
+1216 NQYAGIELEQLDLQT

-1238 DRVTIH
+1238 DHVTIH
-1244 VDAKRVDEKRIDTE
+1244 VDAKRVDETRIETE
-1258 LTSVFRTPGGYVLDP
+1258 LTSVFRTPNGDVLDP
-1273 RRPQSSATFRLLD
+1273 RRQQSSATFRLLD

-1291 KEPVLDVEHIFDDVI
+1291 KEPVLDIEHIFDDVI

-1336 VDENIVVGELQIP
+1336 VDENTVVGELQIP

-1438 SGEHIRLTAIGSMPE
+1438 SGEHIRLTAIGGMPE
-1453 PADILSNTTSPRI
+1453 PANILNNTTSPRI

>member
-38 PGHGTHSSTMFNT
+38 PGHGTHSSTMFDT
-51 YLKGSPSAGKLIE
+51 YLKGSSSAGKLIE

-74 GFRLTD
+74 GYRLTD

-116 YPSLLVGHSLGE
+116 HPSLLVGHSLGE

-144 RMVIDRAECVADV
+144 RMVIDRAECVADI

-166 AVLLDDDTQIA
+166 AVLLDDDSQIA

-202 VVVSGEHELVISCRE
+202 VVVSGEQELVISCRE

-313 PRSVLSKLVSSQVNL
+313 PRSVLSKLVSSQMNL

-357 AGSVAPT
+357 SGSVAPT
-364 DVEVADAQGE
+364 DVEVVDAQGE

-385 ETRDGAGVD
+385 ETLDGAGVD
-394 MDAVCTALREAFA
+394 KDAVCTALREAFA

-463 AEVLVGSQNVEVAD
+463 AEVLVGSQNVEV
-477 AQGEVFEAPGS
+477 V
-488 GVVEETRDG
+488 
-497 AGVDMDA
+497 
-504 VCTALREAFAE
+504 
-515 RTGYP
+515 
-520 LELIEADL
+520 
-528 DLEADL
+528 
-534 GIDSVKRVEV
+534 
-544 VGHVGEVL
+544 
-552 GVDVKEL
+552 
-559 DFSQALSVSDI
+559 
-570 AEVLVGSQNVEVADA
+570 DA

-600 TIKYEDESSRTAHRY
+600 TIGYEDESSRTAHRY

-632 PGDAILVTAADQSVN
+632 PGDAILITAADQSVN

-699 ILSEGDAWWQD
+699 ILSKGDAWWQD

-731 HGEHASWISVTSSGG
+731 YGEHASWIAVTSSGG

-799 LTHKAV
+799 LTHEAE

-873 GRSDPDDPEMKPW
+873 GRSDPGDPEMKPW

-917 SDEYRRITYTR
+917 SDEYRKITYTR
-928 QLVTNLADIESRTDK
+928 QLVTNLADIDSRTNK

-960 MAQARSRFGKI
+960 MAQVRSRFGKI
-971 GAIVHGAGLESFG
+971 SAIVHGAGLESFG

-1002 RGFQNLLRATAEDD
+1002 RGFQNLLRSTAEDD

-1071 AWGEVGMA
+1071 AWDEVGMA

-1100 DGVRHFID
+1100 DGVRHFVD

-1136 LTKSGTQLSALMDKS
+1136 LTKSGTQLSELMDNS
-1151 GMIVNRSSFPMV
+1151 GLIVNRSSFPMV

-1216 DQYAGIELDQLDLQT
+1216 DQYAGIELEQLDLQT

-1238 DRVTIH
+1238 DHVTIH

-1258 LTSVFRTPGGYVLDP
+1258 LTSVFRTPNGDVLDP

-1291 KEPVLDVEHIFDDVI
+1291 KEPVLDIEHIFDDVI

-1383 RNGQYVVPTQMKNA
+1383 RNGQYVVPTQMKSA

-1438 SGEHIRLTAIGSMPE
+1438 TGEHIRLTAIGSMPE
-1453 PADILSNTTSPRI
+1453 PANILSNTISSRI

>member
-38 PGHGTHSSTMFNT
+38 PGHGTHSSTMFDT
-51 YLKGSPSAGKLIE
+51 YLKGSSSAGKLIE

-74 GFRLTD
+74 GYRLTD

-116 YPSLLVGHSLGE
+116 HPSLLVGHSLGE

-144 RMVIDRAECVADV
+144 RMVIDRAECVADI

-166 AVLLDDDTQIA
+166 AVLLDDDSQIA

-364 DVEVADAQGE
+364 DVEVVDAQGE

-385 ETRDGAGVD
+385 ETLDGAGVD
-394 MDAVCTALREAFA
+394 KDAVCTALREAFA

-421 DLEADLGIDSV
+421 DLEADLEIDSV

-463 AEVLVGSQNVEVAD
+463 AEVLVGSQNVEV
-477 AQGEVFEAPGS
+477 V
-488 GVVEETRDG
+488 
-497 AGVDMDA
+497 
-504 VCTALREAFAE
+504 
-515 RTGYP
+515 
-520 LELIEADL
+520 
-528 DLEADL
+528 
-534 GIDSVKRVEV
+534 
-544 VGHVGEVL
+544 
-552 GVDVKEL
+552 
-559 DFSQALSVSDI
+559 
-570 AEVLVGSQNVEVADA
+570 DA

-600 TIKYEDESSRTAHRY
+600 TIGYEDESSRTAHRY

-632 PGDAILVTAADQSVN
+632 PGDAILITAADQSVN

-699 ILSEGDAWWQD
+699 VLSKGDAWWQD

-731 HGEHASWISVTSSGG
+731 YGEHASWIAVTSSGG

-799 LTHKAV
+799 LTHEAE

-906 TRRPEASVAEL
+906 TRRPEASVADL
-917 SDEYRRITYTR
+917 SDEYRKITYTR
-928 QLVTNLADIESRTDK
+928 QLVTNLADIDSRTDK

-960 MAQARSRFGKI
+960 MAQVRSRFGKI
-971 GAIVHGAGLESFG
+971 SAIVHGAGLESFG

-1002 RGFQNLLRATAEDD
+1002 RGFQNLLRSTAEDD

-1071 AWGEVGMA
+1071 AWDEVGMA

-1100 DGVRHFID
+1100 DGVRHFVD

-1136 LTKSGTQLSALMDKS
+1136 LTKSGTQLSELMDNS

-1174 TTRVL
+1174 RTRVL

-1216 DQYAGIELDQLDLQT
+1216 DQYAGIELEQLDLQT

-1238 DRVTIH
+1238 DHVTIH

-1258 LTSVFRTPGGYVLDP
+1258 LTSVFRTPNGDVLDP

-1291 KEPVLDVEHIFDDVI
+1291 KEPVLDIEHIFDDVI

-1438 SGEHIRLTAIGSMPE
+1438 TGEHIRLTAIGSMPE
-1453 PADILSNTTSPRI
+1453 PANILSNTISSRI

>member
-38 PGHGTHSSTMFNT
+38 PGHGTHSSTMFDT
-51 YLKGSPSAGKLIE
+51 YLKGSSSAGKLIE

-74 GFRLTD
+74 GYRLTD

-116 YPSLLVGHSLGE
+116 HPSLLVGHSLGE

-144 RMVIDRAECVADV
+144 RMVIDRAECVADI

-166 AVLLDDDTQIA
+166 AVLLDDDSQIA

-313 PRSVLSKLVSSQVNL
+313 PRSVLSKLVSSQMNL
-328 GDVSVTH
+328 GDVSVMH

-357 AGSVAPT
+357 SGSVAPT
-364 DVEVADAQGE
+364 DVEVVDAQGE

-385 ETRDGAGVD
+385 ETLDGAGVD
-394 MDAVCTALREAFA
+394 KDAVCTALREAFA

-463 AEVLVGSQNVEVAD
+463 AEVLVGSQNVEVVD

-488 GVVEETRDG
+488 GVVEETLDG
-497 AGVDMDA
+497 AGVDKDA

-570 AEVLVGSQNVEVADA
+570 AEVLVGSQNVEVVDA

-600 TIKYEDESSRTAHRY
+600 TIGYEDESSRTAHRY

-632 PGDAILVTAADQSVN
+632 PGDAILITAADQSVN

-699 ILSEGDAWWQD
+699 VLSKGDAWWQD

-731 HGEHASWISVTSSGG
+731 YGEHASWIAVTSSGG

-759 GGLTAGFVK
+759 GGLTARFVK

-799 LTHKAV
+799 LTHEAE

-906 TRRPEASVAEL
+906 TRRPEASVADL
-917 SDEYRRITYTR
+917 SDEYRKITYTR
-928 QLVTNLADIESRTDK
+928 QLVTNLADIDSRTDK

-960 MAQARSRFGKI
+960 MAQVRSRFGKI
-971 GAIVHGAGLESFG
+971 SAIVHGAGLESFG

-1002 RGFQNLLRATAEDD
+1002 RGFQNLLRSTAEDD

-1071 AWGEVGMA
+1071 AWDEVGMA

-1100 DGVRHFID
+1100 DGVRHFVD

-1136 LTKSGTQLSALMDKS
+1136 LTKSGTQLSELMDNS

-1216 DQYAGIELDQLDLQT
+1216 DQYAGIELEQLDLQT

-1238 DRVTIH
+1238 DHVTIH

-1258 LTSVFRTPGGYVLDP
+1258 LTSVFRTPNGDVLDP

-1291 KEPVLDVEHIFDDVI
+1291 KEPVLDIEHIFDDVI

-1383 RNGQYVVPTQMKNA
+1383 RNGQYVVPTQMKSA

-1438 SGEHIRLTAIGSMPE
+1438 TGEHIRLTAIGSMPE
-1453 PADILSNTTSPRI
+1453 PANILSNTISSRI

>member
-38 PGHGTHSSTMFNT
+38 PGHGTHSSTMFDT
-51 YLKGSPSAGKLIE
+51 YLKGSSSAGKLIE

-74 GFRLTD
+74 GYRLTD

-116 YPSLLVGHSLGE
+116 HPSLLVGHSLGE

-144 RMVIDRAECVADV
+144 RMVIDRAECVADI

-166 AVLLDDDTQIA
+166 AVLLDDDSQIA

-313 PRSVLSKLVSSQVNL
+313 PRSVLSKLVSSQMNL
-328 GDVSVTH
+328 GDVSVMH

-357 AGSVAPT
+357 SGSVAPT
-364 DVEVADAQGE
+364 DVEVVDAQGE

-385 ETRDGAGVD
+385 ETLDGAGVD
-394 MDAVCTALREAFA
+394 KDAVCTALREAFA

-463 AEVLVGSQNVEVAD
+463 AEVLVGSQNVEV
-477 AQGEVFEAPGS
+477 V
-488 GVVEETRDG
+488 
-497 AGVDMDA
+497 
-504 VCTALREAFAE
+504 
-515 RTGYP
+515 
-520 LELIEADL
+520 
-528 DLEADL
+528 
-534 GIDSVKRVEV
+534 
-544 VGHVGEVL
+544 
-552 GVDVKEL
+552 
-559 DFSQALSVSDI
+559 
-570 AEVLVGSQNVEVADA
+570 DA

-600 TIKYEDESSRTAHRY
+600 TIGYEDESSRTAHRY

-632 PGDAILVTAADQSVN
+632 PGDAILITAADQSVN

-699 ILSEGDAWWQD
+699 VLSKGDAWWQD

-731 HGEHASWISVTSSGG
+731 YGEHASWIAVTSSGG

-799 LTHKAV
+799 LTHEAE

-906 TRRPEASVAEL
+906 TRRPEASVADL
-917 SDEYRRITYTR
+917 SDEYRKITYTR
-928 QLVTNLADIESRTDK
+928 QLVTNLADIDSRTDK

-960 MAQARSRFGKI
+960 MAQVRSRFGKI
-971 GAIVHGAGLESFG
+971 SAIVHGAGLESFG

-1071 AWGEVGMA
+1071 AWDEVGMA

-1100 DGVRHFID
+1100 DGVRHFVD

-1136 LTKSGTQLSALMDKS
+1136 LTKSGTQLSELMDNS

-1216 DQYAGIELDQLDLQT
+1216 DQYAGIELEQLDLQT

-1238 DRVTIH
+1238 DHVTIH

-1258 LTSVFRTPGGYVLDP
+1258 LTSVFRTPNGDVLDP

-1291 KEPVLDVEHIFDDVI
+1291 KEPVLDIEHIFDDVI

-1383 RNGQYVVPTQMKNA
+1383 RNGQYVVPTQMKSA

-1438 SGEHIRLTAIGSMPE
+1438 TGEHIRLTAIGSMPE
-1453 PADILSNTTSPRI
+1453 PANILSNTISSRI

>member
-38 PGHGTHSSTMFNT
+38 PGHGTHSSTMFDT
-51 YLKGSPSAGKLIE
+51 YLKGSSSAGKLIE

-74 GFRLTD
+74 GYRLTD

-116 YPSLLVGHSLGE
+116 HPSLLVGHSLGE

-144 RMVIDRAECVADV
+144 RMVIDRAECVADI

-166 AVLLDDDTQIA
+166 AVLLDDDSQIA

-313 PRSVLSKLVSSQVNL
+313 PRSVLSKLVSSQMNL
-328 GDVSVTH
+328 GDVSVMH

-357 AGSVAPT
+357 SGSVAPT
-364 DVEVADAQGE
+364 DVEVVDAQGE

-385 ETRDGAGVD
+385 ET
-394 MDAVCTALREAFA
+394 L
-407 ERTGYPLELIEADL
+407 
-421 DLEADLGIDSV
+421 
-432 KRVEV
+432 
-437 VGHVG
+437 
-442 EVLGVDV
+442 
-449 KELDF
+449 
-454 SQALSVSDI
+454 
-463 AEVLVGSQNVEVAD
+463 
-477 AQGEVFEAPGS
+477 
-488 GVVEETRDG
+488 DG

-600 TIKYEDESSRTAHRY
+600 TIGYEDESSRTAHRY

-699 ILSEGDAWWQD
+699 VLSKGDAWWQD

-731 HGEHASWISVTSSGG
+731 YGEHASWIAVTSSGG

-906 TRRPEASVAEL
+906 TRRPEASVADL
-917 SDEYRRITYTR
+917 SDEYRKITYTR
-928 QLVTNLADIESRTDK
+928 QLVTNLADIDSRTDK

-1383 RNGQYVVPTQMKNA
+1383 RNGQYVVPTQMKSA

-1438 SGEHIRLTAIGSMPE
+1438 TGEHIRLTAIGSMPE
-1453 PADILSNTTSPRI
+1453 PANILSNTISSRI

>member
-38 PGHGTHSSTMFNT
+38 PGHGTHSSTMFDT
-51 YLKGSPSAGKLIE
+51 YLKGSSSAGKLIE

-74 GFRLTD
+74 GYRLTD

-116 YPSLLVGHSLGE
+116 HPSLLVGHSLGE

-144 RMVIDRAECVADV
+144 RMVIDRAECVADI

-166 AVLLDDDTQIA
+166 AVLLDDDSQIA

-313 PRSVLSKLVSSQVNL
+313 PRSVLSKLVSSQMNL

-357 AGSVAPT
+357 SGSVAPT
-364 DVEVADAQGE
+364 DVEVVDAQGE

-385 ETRDGAGVD
+385 ETLDGAGVD
-394 MDAVCTALREAFA
+394 KDAVCTALREAFA

-463 AEVLVGSQNVEVAD
+463 AEVLVGSQNVEVVD

-488 GVVEETRDG
+488 GVVEETLDG
-497 AGVDMDA
+497 AGVDKDA

-570 AEVLVGSQNVEVADA
+570 AEVLVGSQNVEVVDA
-585 QRTEAGASDAQLDSV
+585 QRTEVGASDAQLDSV
-600 TIKYEDESSRTAHRY
+600 TISDEDESSRTAHRY

-622 KSLGAERTIL
+622 KSLGAEHTIL
-632 PGDAILVTAADQSVN
+632 PGDAILITAADQSVN

-699 ILSEGDAWWQD
+699 VLSKGDAWWQD

-731 HGEHASWISVTSSGG
+731 YGEHASWIAVTSSGG

-799 LTHKAV
+799 LTHEAE

-906 TRRPEASVAEL
+906 TRRPEASVADL
-917 SDEYRRITYTR
+917 SDEYRKITYTR
-928 QLVTNLADIESRTDK
+928 QLVTNLADIDSRTDK

-960 MAQARSRFGKI
+960 MAQVRSRFGKI
-971 GAIVHGAGLESFG
+971 SAIVHGAGLESFG

-1002 RGFQNLLRATAEDD
+1002 RGFQNLLRSTAEDD

-1071 AWGEVGMA
+1071 AWDEVGMA

-1100 DGVRHFID
+1100 DGVRHFVD

-1136 LTKSGTQLSALMDKS
+1136 LTKSGTQLSELMDNS

-1216 DQYAGIELDQLDLQT
+1216 DQYAGIELEQLDLQT

-1238 DRVTIH
+1238 DHVTIH

-1258 LTSVFRTPGGYVLDP
+1258 LTSVFRTPNGDVLDP

-1291 KEPVLDVEHIFDDVI
+1291 KEPVLDIEHIFDDVI

-1383 RNGQYVVPTQMKNA
+1383 RNGQYVVPTQMKSA

-1438 SGEHIRLTAIGSMPE
+1438 TGEHIRLTAIGSMPE
-1453 PADILSNTTSPRI
+1453 PANILSNTISSRI

>member
-38 PGHGTHSSTMFNT
+38 PGHGTHSSTMFDT
-51 YLKGSPSAGKLIE
+51 YLKGSSSAGKLIE

-74 GFRLTD
+74 GYRLTD

-116 YPSLLVGHSLGE
+116 HPSLLVGHSLGE

-166 AVLLDDDTQIA
+166 AVLLDDDSQIA

-364 DVEVADAQGE
+364 DVEV
-374 VFEAPGSGVVE
+374 V
-385 ETRDGAGVD
+385 
-394 MDAVCTALREAFA
+394 
-407 ERTGYPLELIEADL
+407 
-421 DLEADLGIDSV
+421 
-432 KRVEV
+432 
-437 VGHVG
+437 
-442 EVLGVDV
+442 
-449 KELDF
+449 
-454 SQALSVSDI
+454 
-463 AEVLVGSQNVEVAD
+463 D

-632 PGDAILVTAADQSVN
+632 PGDAILITAADQSVN

-699 ILSEGDAWWQD
+699 VLSKGDAWWQD

-731 HGEHASWISVTSSGG
+731 YGEHASWIAVTSSGG

-1216 DQYAGIELDQLDLQT
+1216 DQYAGIELEQLDLQT

-1238 DRVTIH
+1238 DHVTIH

-1258 LTSVFRTPGGYVLDP
+1258 LTSVFRTPNGDVLDP

-1291 KEPVLDVEHIFDDVI
+1291 KEPVLDIEHIFDDVI

>member
-38 PGHGTHSSTMFNT
+38 PGHGTHSSTMFDT
-51 YLKGSPSAGKLIE
+51 YLKGSSSAGKLIE

-74 GFRLTD
+74 GYRLTD

-116 YPSLLVGHSLGE
+116 HPSLLVGHSLGE

-144 RMVIDRAECVADV
+144 RMVIDRAECVADI

-166 AVLLDDDTQIA
+166 AVLLDDDSQIA

-240 AEAVAPFEERL
+240 AEAVGPFEERL

-313 PRSVLSKLVSSQVNL
+313 PRSVLSKLVSSQMNL

-357 AGSVAPT
+357 SGSVAPT
-364 DVEVADAQGE
+364 DVEVVDAQGE

-394 MDAVCTALREAFA
+394 KDAVCTALREAFA

-463 AEVLVGSQNVEVAD
+463 AEVLVGSQNVEV
-477 AQGEVFEAPGS
+477 V
-488 GVVEETRDG
+488 
-497 AGVDMDA
+497 
-504 VCTALREAFAE
+504 
-515 RTGYP
+515 
-520 LELIEADL
+520 
-528 DLEADL
+528 
-534 GIDSVKRVEV
+534 
-544 VGHVGEVL
+544 
-552 GVDVKEL
+552 
-559 DFSQALSVSDI
+559 
-570 AEVLVGSQNVEVADA
+570 DA

-600 TIKYEDESSRTAHRY
+600 TIGYEDESSRTAHRY

-632 PGDAILVTAADQSVN
+632 PGDAILITAADQSVN

-699 ILSEGDAWWQD
+699 VLSKGDAWWQD

-731 HGEHASWISVTSSGG
+731 YGEHASWIAVTSSGG

-799 LTHKAV
+799 LTHEAE

-906 TRRPEASVAEL
+906 TRRPEASVADL
-917 SDEYRRITYTR
+917 SDEYRKITYTR
-928 QLVTNLADIESRTDK
+928 QLVTNLADIDSRTDK

-960 MAQARSRFGKI
+960 MAQVRSRFGKI
-971 GAIVHGAGLESFG
+971 SAIVHGAGLESFG

-1002 RGFQNLLRATAEDD
+1002 RGFQNLLRSTAEDD

-1071 AWGEVGMA
+1071 AWDEVGMA

-1100 DGVRHFID
+1100 DGVRHFVD

-1136 LTKSGTQLSALMDKS
+1136 LTKSGTQLSELMDNS
-1151 GMIVNRSSFPMV
+1151 GMIINRSSFPMV

-1216 DQYAGIELDQLDLQT
+1216 DQYAGIELEQLDLQT

-1238 DRVTIH
+1238 DHVTIH

-1258 LTSVFRTPGGYVLDP
+1258 LTSVFRTPNGDVLDP

-1291 KEPVLDVEHIFDDVI
+1291 KEPVLDIEHIFDDVI

-1383 RNGQYVVPTQMKNA
+1383 RNGQYVVPTQMKSA

-1438 SGEHIRLTAIGSMPE
+1438 TGEHIRLTAIGSMPE
-1453 PADILSNTTSPRI
+1453 PANILSNTISSRI

>member
-38 PGHGTHSSTMFNT
+38 PGHGTHSSTMFDT
-51 YLKGSPSAGKLIE
+51 YLKGSSSAGKLIE

-74 GFRLTD
+74 GYRLTD

-116 YPSLLVGHSLGE
+116 HPSLLVGHSLGE

-144 RMVIDRAECVADV
+144 RMVMDRAECVADI

-166 AVLLDDDTQIA
+166 AVLLDDDSQIA

-313 PRSVLSKLVSSQVNL
+313 PRSVLSKLVSSQMNL

-357 AGSVAPT
+357 SGSVAPT
-364 DVEVADAQGE
+364 DVEVVDAQGE

-394 MDAVCTALREAFA
+394 KDAVCTALREAFA

-463 AEVLVGSQNVEVAD
+463 AEVLVGSQNVEV
-477 AQGEVFEAPGS
+477 V
-488 GVVEETRDG
+488 
-497 AGVDMDA
+497 
-504 VCTALREAFAE
+504 
-515 RTGYP
+515 
-520 LELIEADL
+520 
-528 DLEADL
+528 
-534 GIDSVKRVEV
+534 
-544 VGHVGEVL
+544 
-552 GVDVKEL
+552 
-559 DFSQALSVSDI
+559 
-570 AEVLVGSQNVEVADA
+570 DA

-600 TIKYEDESSRTAHRY
+600 TIGYEDESSRTAHRY

-632 PGDAILVTAADQSVN
+632 PGDAILITAADQSVN

-699 ILSEGDAWWQD
+699 ILSKGDAWWQD

-731 HGEHASWISVTSSGG
+731 YGEHASWIAVTSSGG

-799 LTHKAV
+799 LTHEAE

-906 TRRPEASVAEL
+906 TRRPEASVADL
-917 SDEYRRITYTR
+917 SDEYRKITYTR
-928 QLVTNLADIESRTDK
+928 QLVTNLADIDSRTDK

-960 MAQARSRFGKI
+960 MAQVRSRFGKI
-971 GAIVHGAGLESFG
+971 SAIVHGAGLESFG

-1002 RGFQNLLRATAEDD
+1002 RGFQNLLRSTAEDD

-1071 AWGEVGMA
+1071 AWDEVGMA

-1100 DGVRHFID
+1100 DGVRHFVD

-1136 LTKSGTQLSALMDKS
+1136 LTKSGTQLSELMDNS
-1151 GMIVNRSSFPMV
+1151 GMIINRSSFPMV

-1216 DQYAGIELDQLDLQT
+1216 DQYAGIELEQLDLQT

-1238 DRVTIH
+1238 DHVTIH

-1258 LTSVFRTPGGYVLDP
+1258 LTSVFRTPNGDVLDP

-1291 KEPVLDVEHIFDDVI
+1291 KEPVLDIEHIFDDVI

-1383 RNGQYVVPTQMKNA
+1383 RNGQYVVPTQMKSA

-1438 SGEHIRLTAIGSMPE
+1438 TGEHIRLTAIGSMPE
-1453 PADILSNTTSPRI
+1453 PANILSNTISSRI

>member
-38 PGHGTHSSTMFNT
+38 PGHGTHSSTMFDT
-51 YLKGSPSAGKLIE
+51 YLKGSSSAGKLIE

-74 GFRLTD
+74 GYRLTD

-116 YPSLLVGHSLGE
+116 HPSLLVGHSLGE

-144 RMVIDRAECVADV
+144 RMVIDRAECVADI

-166 AVLLDDDTQIA
+166 AVLLDDDSQIA

-202 VVVSGEHELVISCRE
+202 VVVSGDHELVISCRE

-313 PRSVLSKLVSSQVNL
+313 PRSVLSKLVSSQMNL
-328 GDVSVTH
+328 GDVSVMH

-357 AGSVAPT
+357 SGSV
-364 DVEVADAQGE
+364 

-385 ETRDGAGVD
+385 ETLDGAGVD
-394 MDAVCTALREAFA
+394 
-407 ERTGYPLELIEADL
+407 
-421 DLEADLGIDSV
+421 
-432 KRVEV
+432 K
-437 VGHVG
+437 
-442 EVLGVDV
+442 
-449 KELDF
+449 
-454 SQALSVSDI
+454 
-463 AEVLVGSQNVEVAD
+463 
-477 AQGEVFEAPGS
+477 
-488 GVVEETRDG
+488 
-497 AGVDMDA
+497 DA

-699 ILSEGDAWWQD
+699 VLSKGDAWWQD

-731 HGEHASWISVTSSGG
+731 YGEHASWIAVTSSGG

-812 YIEGDR
+812 YI
-818 YTVRVLP
+818 
-825 VPVSSSDRA
+825 
-834 VRQSL
+834 
-839 STDSCV
+839 
-845 VMSGG
+845 
-850 SRGIVREC
+850 
-858 ALALAEQ
+858 
-865 RNIPVVLL
+865 
-873 GRSDPDDPEMKPW
+873 
-886 LAYSDEDWANARAE
+886 
-900 VMRQGR
+900 
-906 TRRPEASVAEL
+906 
-917 SDEYRRITYTR
+917 
-928 QLVTNLADIESRTDK
+928 
-943 IHYLVCDVS
+943 
-952 DPDQVDKA
+952 
-960 MAQARSRFGKI
+960 
-971 GAIVHGAGLESFG
+971 
-984 AIPRKSLK
+984 
-992 KTAKA
+992 
-997 IAVKA
+997 
-1002 RGFQNLLRATAEDD
+1002 
-1016 LSAFISFGSISGRFG
+1016 
-1031 MDGQSDYTAGA
+1031 
-1042 SLLAQMAHI
+1042 
-1051 MSRSQSQN
+1051 
-1059 PRTIPFITMEWT
+1059 
-1071 AWGEVGMA
+1071 
-1079 TNPEVVSVQANERGM
+1079 
-1094 TYMSVA
+1094 
-1100 DGVRHFID
+1100 
-1108 EIELGT
+1108 
-1114 ANPEVLYFG
+1114 
-1123 ELGKNRPA
+1123 
-1131 AQVPE
+1131 
-1136 LTKSGTQLSALMDKS
+1136 
-1151 GMIVNRSSFPMV
+1151 
-1163 DYAETTESGLQ
+1163 
-1174 TTRVL
+1174 
-1179 WTERDRYLPDHLVK
+1179 
-1193 GTATFPGVLHFE
+1193 
-1205 TQIETALLLAG
+1205 
-1216 DQYAGIELDQLDLQT
+1216 
-1231 FLKCRDR
+1231 
-1238 DRVTIH
+1238 
-1244 VDAKRVDEKRIDTE
+1244 
-1258 LTSVFRTPGGYVLDP
+1258 
-1273 RRPQSSATFRLLD
+1273 
-1286 EPVSA
+1286 
-1291 KEPVLDVEHIFDDVI
+1291 
-1306 GEFDIDKYY
+1306 
-1315 ALTDSFIS
+1315 
-1323 FGPTFRY
+1323 
-1330 LNSAFL
+1330 
-1336 VDENIVVGELQIP
+1336 
-1349 GIPGLFSDVAD
+1349 
-1360 PNFRCNPILV
+1360 
-1370 DNVGRFALMRQLW
+1370 
-1383 RNGQYVVPTQMKNA
+1383 
-1397 RMYRCPQVRE
+1397 
-1407 RCFGKMTVLEDYE
+1407 
-1420 DGFDMRLDIV
+1420 
-1430 DENGYLLC
+1430 
-1438 SGEHIRLTAIGSMPE
+1438 
-1453 PADILSNTTSPRI
+1453 

>member
-38 PGHGTHSSTMFNT
+38 PGHGTHSSTMFDT
-51 YLKGSPSAGKLIE
+51 YLKGSSSAGKLIE

-111 EEYSL
+111 EECSL
-116 YPSLLVGHSLGE
+116 HPSLLVGHSLGE

-144 RMVIDRAECVADV
+144 RMVIDRAECVADI

-166 AVLLDDDTQIA
+166 AVLLDEDTQIA
-177 VVRRAVAAHASRGA
+177 VVRRAVATHASRGP

-291 FDFRNS
+291 FDFRDS

-313 PRSVLSKLVSSQVNL
+313 PRSVLSKLVSSQINL

-357 AGSVAPT
+357 SGSVAPT
-364 DVEVADAQGE
+364 DVEVAGAQGE

-463 AEVLVGSQNVEVAD
+463 AEVL
-477 AQGEVFEAPGS
+477 
-488 GVVEETRDG
+488 
-497 AGVDMDA
+497 
-504 VCTALREAFAE
+504 
-515 RTGYP
+515 
-520 LELIEADL
+520 I
-528 DLEADL
+528 
-534 GIDSVKRVEV
+534 
-544 VGHVGEVL
+544 
-552 GVDVKEL
+552 
-559 DFSQALSVSDI
+559 
-570 AEVLVGSQNVEVADA
+570 GSQNVEVADA

-600 TIKYEDESSRTAHRY
+600 TIRYEDESSRTAHRY

-656 LSLTVIEIPGDAS
+656 LNLTVIEIPGDAS

-699 ILSEGDAWWQD
+699 ILSKGDAWWQD

-928 QLVTNLADIESRTDK
+928 QLVTNLADIDSRTDK

-1258 LTSVFRTPGGYVLDP
+1258 LTSVFRTPSGYVLDP
-1273 RRPQSSATFRLLD
+1273 RRPQSRATFRLLD

-1291 KEPVLDVEHIFDDVI
+1291 KEPVLDIEHIFDDVI

>member
-38 PGHGTHSSTMFNT
+38 PGHGTHSSTMFDT
-51 YLKGSPSAGKLIE
+51 YLKGSSSAGKLIE

-74 GFRLTD
+74 GYRLTD

-116 YPSLLVGHSLGE
+116 HPSLLVGHSLGE

-144 RMVIDRAECVADV
+144 RMVIDRAECVADI

-166 AVLLDDDTQIA
+166 AVLLGDDSQIA

-313 PRSVLSKLVSSQVNL
+313 PRSVLSKLVSSQMNL
-328 GDVSVTH
+328 GDVSVMH

-357 AGSVAPT
+357 SGSVAPT
-364 DVEVADAQGE
+364 DVEVVDAQGE

-385 ETRDGAGVD
+385 ETLDGAGVD
-394 MDAVCTALREAFA
+394 KDAVCTALREAFA

-463 AEVLVGSQNVEVAD
+463 AEVLVGSQNVEV
-477 AQGEVFEAPGS
+477 V
-488 GVVEETRDG
+488 
-497 AGVDMDA
+497 
-504 VCTALREAFAE
+504 
-515 RTGYP
+515 
-520 LELIEADL
+520 
-528 DLEADL
+528 
-534 GIDSVKRVEV
+534 
-544 VGHVGEVL
+544 
-552 GVDVKEL
+552 
-559 DFSQALSVSDI
+559 
-570 AEVLVGSQNVEVADA
+570 DA

-600 TIKYEDESSRTAHRY
+600 TIGYEDESSRTAHRY

-632 PGDAILVTAADQSVN
+632 PGDAILITTADQSVN

-699 ILSEGDAWWQD
+699 VLSKGDAWWQD

-731 HGEHASWISVTSSGG
+731 YGEHASWIAVTSSGG

-776 MHTRIVDFDVVEPSS
+776 MHTRIVDLDVVEPSS

-799 LTHKAV
+799 LTHEAE

-825 VPVSSSDRA
+825 VPVSSYDRA

-906 TRRPEASVAEL
+906 TRRPEASVADL
-917 SDEYRRITYTR
+917 SDEYRKITYTR
-928 QLVTNLADIESRTDK
+928 QLVTNLADIDSRTDK

-960 MAQARSRFGKI
+960 MAQVRSRFGKI
-971 GAIVHGAGLESFG
+971 SAIVHGAGLESFG

-1002 RGFQNLLRATAEDD
+1002 RGFQNLLRSTAEDD

-1071 AWGEVGMA
+1071 AWDEVGMA

-1100 DGVRHFID
+1100 DGVRHFVD

-1136 LTKSGTQLSALMDKS
+1136 LTKSGTQLSELMDNS

-1216 DQYAGIELDQLDLQT
+1216 DQYAGIELEQLDLQT

-1238 DRVTIH
+1238 DHVTIH

-1258 LTSVFRTPGGYVLDP
+1258 LTSVFRTPNGDVLDP
-1273 RRPQSSATFRLLD
+1273 RRPQSNATFRLLD

-1291 KEPVLDVEHIFDDVI
+1291 KEPVLDIEHIFDDVI

-1383 RNGQYVVPTQMKNA
+1383 RNGQYVVPTQMKSA

-1438 SGEHIRLTAIGSMPE
+1438 TGEHIRLTAIGSMPE
-1453 PADILSNTTSPRI
+1453 PANILSNTISSRI

>member
-1 MEANLQAYEKDMIRE
+1 M
-16 LRQAGVLV
+16 
-24 SDTQSVVGGLGFLF
+24 
-38 PGHGTHSSTMFNT
+38 
-51 YLKGSPSAGKLIE
+51 
-64 MADEVVNERC
+64 
-74 GFRLTD
+74 
-80 AVRGNARFPIEHPCV
+80 
-95 TQPAIF
+95 
-101 TAALGGALMA
+101 
-111 EEYSL
+111 
-116 YPSLLVGHSLGE
+116 
-128 YAALV
+128 
-133 CSGVLTAETGL
+133 
-144 RMVIDRAECVADV
+144 
-157 PQDRRGAML
+157 
-166 AVLLDDDTQIA
+166 
-177 VVRRAVAAHASRGA
+177 
-191 ISVGVINSPRQ
+191 
-202 VVVSGEHELVISCRE
+202 
-217 ELKRSGVS
+217 
-225 STLLPIGVGFHSAVL
+225 
-240 AEAVAPFEERL
+240 
-251 KQYSWTAPMT
+251 
-261 PVVSS
+261 
-266 VFGGYV
+266 
-272 DSDSLEALPSLLA
+272 
-285 AQLITQ
+285 
-291 FDFRNS
+291 
-297 LKVAQDA
+297 
-304 GVDMYLDCG
+304 
-313 PRSVLSKLVSSQVNL
+313 
-328 GDVSVTH
+328 
-335 LDYGPAHA
+335 
-343 DRTRDVLTALSWVR
+343 
-357 AGSVAPT
+357 APT
-364 DVEVADAQGE
+364 DVEVVDAQGE

-385 ETRDGAGVD
+385 EARGGAGVD
-394 MDAVCTALREAFA
+394 KDAVCTALREAFA

-463 AEVLVGSQNVEVAD
+463 AEVLVGSQNVEV
-477 AQGEVFEAPGS
+477 V
-488 GVVEETRDG
+488 
-497 AGVDMDA
+497 
-504 VCTALREAFAE
+504 
-515 RTGYP
+515 
-520 LELIEADL
+520 
-528 DLEADL
+528 
-534 GIDSVKRVEV
+534 
-544 VGHVGEVL
+544 
-552 GVDVKEL
+552 
-559 DFSQALSVSDI
+559 
-570 AEVLVGSQNVEVADA
+570 DA

-600 TIKYEDESSRTAHRY
+600 TIGYEDESSRTAHRY

-632 PGDAILVTAADQSVN
+632 PGDAILITAADQSVN

-699 ILSEGDAWWQD
+699 VLSKGDAWWQD

-731 HGEHASWISVTSSGG
+731 YGEHASWIAVTSSGG

-799 LTHKAV
+799 LTHEAE

-906 TRRPEASVAEL
+906 TRRPEASVADL
-917 SDEYRRITYTR
+917 SDEYRKITYTR
-928 QLVTNLADIESRTDK
+928 QLVTNLADIDSRTDK

-960 MAQARSRFGKI
+960 MAQVRSRFGKI
-971 GAIVHGAGLESFG
+971 SAIVHGAGLESFG

-1002 RGFQNLLRATAEDD
+1002 RGFQNLLRSTAEDD

-1071 AWGEVGMA
+1071 AWDEVGMA

-1100 DGVRHFID
+1100 DGVRHFVD

-1136 LTKSGTQLSALMDKS
+1136 LTKSGTQLSELMDNS

-1216 DQYAGIELDQLDLQT
+1216 DQYAGIELEQLDLQT
-1231 FLKCRDR
+1231 FLKCRDQ
-1238 DRVTIH
+1238 DHVTIH

-1258 LTSVFRTPGGYVLDP
+1258 LTSVFRTPNGDVLDP

-1291 KEPVLDVEHIFDDVI
+1291 KEPVLDIEHIFDDVI

-1383 RNGQYVVPTQMKNA
+1383 RNGQYVVPTQMKSA

-1438 SGEHIRLTAIGSMPE
+1438 TGEHIRLTAIGSMPE
-1453 PADILSNTTSPRI
+1453 PANILSNTISSRI

>member
-1 MEANLQAYEKDMIRE
+1 MEANLQAYEEKDMIRE

-38 PGHGTHSSTMFNT
+38 PGHGTHSSTMFDT
-51 YLKGSPSAGKLIE
+51 YLKGSSSAGKLIE

-74 GFRLTD
+74 GYRLTD

-116 YPSLLVGHSLGE
+116 HPSLLVGHSLGE

-144 RMVIDRAECVADV
+144 RMVIDRAECVADI

-166 AVLLDDDTQIA
+166 AVLLDDDSQIA

-313 PRSVLSKLVSSQVNL
+313 PRSVLSKLVSSQMNL
-328 GDVSVTH
+328 GDVSVMH

-357 AGSVAPT
+357 SGSVAPT
-364 DVEVADAQGE
+364 DVEVVDAQGE

-385 ETRDGAGVD
+385 ETLDGAGVD

-463 AEVLVGSQNVEVAD
+463 AEVLVGSQTVEVAD

-504 VCTALREAFAE
+504 VCTALREAFDE

-1059 PRTIPFITMEWT
+1059 PRTIPFITME
-1071 AWGEVGMA
+1071 
-1079 TNPEVVSVQANERGM
+1079 
-1094 TYMSVA
+1094 
-1100 DGVRHFID
+1100 
-1108 EIELGT
+1108 
-1114 ANPEVLYFG
+1114 
-1123 ELGKNRPA
+1123 
-1131 AQVPE
+1131 
-1136 LTKSGTQLSALMDKS
+1136 
-1151 GMIVNRSSFPMV
+1151 
-1163 DYAETTESGLQ
+1163 
-1174 TTRVL
+1174 
-1179 WTERDRYLPDHLVK
+1179 
-1193 GTATFPGVLHFE
+1193 
-1205 TQIETALLLAG
+1205 
-1216 DQYAGIELDQLDLQT
+1216 
-1231 FLKCRDR
+1231 
-1238 DRVTIH
+1238 
-1244 VDAKRVDEKRIDTE
+1244 
-1258 LTSVFRTPGGYVLDP
+1258 
-1273 RRPQSSATFRLLD
+1273 
-1286 EPVSA
+1286 
-1291 KEPVLDVEHIFDDVI
+1291 
-1306 GEFDIDKYY
+1306 
-1315 ALTDSFIS
+1315 
-1323 FGPTFRY
+1323 
-1330 LNSAFL
+1330 
-1336 VDENIVVGELQIP
+1336 
-1349 GIPGLFSDVAD
+1349 
-1360 PNFRCNPILV
+1360 
-1370 DNVGRFALMRQLW
+1370 
-1383 RNGQYVVPTQMKNA
+1383 
-1397 RMYRCPQVRE
+1397 
-1407 RCFGKMTVLEDYE
+1407 
-1420 DGFDMRLDIV
+1420 
-1430 DENGYLLC
+1430 
-1438 SGEHIRLTAIGSMPE
+1438 
-1453 PADILSNTTSPRI
+1453 

>member
-1 MEANLQAYEKDMIRE
+1 MEANLQAYEKNMIRE

-24 SDTQSVVGGLGFLF
+24 SDTQSSVSGLGFLF
-38 PGHGTHSSTMFNT
+38 PGHGTHSSTMFDT
-51 YLKGSPSAGKLIE
+51 YLKVSSSAGKLIE

-74 GFRLTD
+74 GFLLTD

-116 YPSLLVGHSLGE
+116 HPSLLVGHSLGE

-144 RMVIDRAECVADV
+144 RMVIDRAECVADI

-166 AVLLDDDTQIA
+166 AVLLDDESQIA

-202 VVVSGEHELVISCRE
+202 VVVSGEHELVVSCRE

-251 KQYSWTAPMT
+251 KQYSWTAPIT

-272 DSDSLEALPSLLA
+272 DSDSLETLPSLLA

-313 PRSVLSKLVSSQVNL
+313 PRSVLSKLVSSQMNL

-335 LDYGPAHA
+335 LDYGPSHT
-343 DRTRDVLTALSWVR
+343 DRTRDVLTALSWIR
-357 AGSVAPT
+357 SGSVAPT
-364 DVEVADAQGE
+364 DVGVVDAQGE

-385 ETRDGAGVD
+385 ETRDDAGAD

-463 AEVLVGSQNVEVAD
+463 AEVLVGSQNVEV
-477 AQGEVFEAPGS
+477 V
-488 GVVEETRDG
+488 
-497 AGVDMDA
+497 
-504 VCTALREAFAE
+504 
-515 RTGYP
+515 
-520 LELIEADL
+520 
-528 DLEADL
+528 
-534 GIDSVKRVEV
+534 
-544 VGHVGEVL
+544 
-552 GVDVKEL
+552 
-559 DFSQALSVSDI
+559 
-570 AEVLVGSQNVEVADA
+570 DA
-585 QRTEAGASDAQLDSV
+585 QRTEVGASDAQLDSV
-600 TIKYEDESSRTAHRY
+600 TISEEDESSRTAHRY
-615 VPQSVRI
+615 VPQSVQI

-647 DAVRKVLEE
+647 DAVRKALEE

-699 ILSEGDAWWQD
+699 ILSKGDAWWQD
-710 VEGQYTTVFSVAQAT
+710 VESQYTTVFSVAQAT

-731 HGEHASWISVTSSGG
+731 YGKHASWISVTSSGG

-812 YIEGDR
+812 YIEGER

-825 VPVSSSDRA
+825 VPVSTSDRA

-873 GRSDPDDPEMKPW
+873 GRSDPDDPETKPW

-906 TRRPEASVAEL
+906 NRRPEASVADL

-928 QLVTNLADIESRTDK
+928 QLVSNLIDIESRTDK

-960 MAQARSRFGKI
+960 MAQVRSRFGRI

-997 IAVKA
+997 ISVKA
-1002 RGFQNLLRATAEDD
+1002 RGFQNLLRSTAEDD

-1071 AWGEVGMA
+1071 AWDEVGMA

-1123 ELGKNRPA
+1123 ELGKNRPV

-1136 LTKSGTQLSALMDKS
+1136 LTKNGTQLTELIDES

-1216 DQYAGIELDQLDLQT
+1216 NQYAGIELEQLDLQT

-1238 DRVTIH
+1238 DHVTIH
-1244 VDAKRVDEKRIDTE
+1244 VDAKRVDETRIETE
-1258 LTSVFRTPGGYVLDP
+1258 LTSVFRTPNGDVLDP
-1273 RRPQSSATFRLLD
+1273 RRQQSSATFRLLD

-1291 KEPVLDVEHIFDDVI
+1291 KEPVLDIEHIFDDVI

-1336 VDENIVVGELQIP
+1336 VDENTVVGELQIP

-1438 SGEHIRLTAIGSMPE
+1438 SGEHIRLTAIGGMPE
-1453 PADILSNTTSPRI
+1453 PANILNNTTSPRI

>member
-38 PGHGTHSSTMFNT
+38 PGHGTHSSTMFDT
-51 YLKGSPSAGKLIE
+51 YLKGSSSAGKLIE

-74 GFRLTD
+74 GYRLTD

-101 TAALGGALMA
+101 TAALGWALMA

-116 YPSLLVGHSLGE
+116 HPSLLVGHSLGE

-144 RMVIDRAECVADV
+144 RMVIDRAECVADI

-166 AVLLDDDTQIA
+166 AVLLDDDSQIA

-313 PRSVLSKLVSSQVNL
+313 PRSVLSKLVSSQMNL
-328 GDVSVTH
+328 GDVSVMH

-357 AGSVAPT
+357 SGSVAPT
-364 DVEVADAQGE
+364 DVEVVDAQGE

-385 ETRDGAGVD
+385 ETLDGAGVD
-394 MDAVCTALREAFA
+394 KDAVCTALREAFA

-463 AEVLVGSQNVEVAD
+463 AEVLVGSQNVEV
-477 AQGEVFEAPGS
+477 V
-488 GVVEETRDG
+488 
-497 AGVDMDA
+497 
-504 VCTALREAFAE
+504 
-515 RTGYP
+515 
-520 LELIEADL
+520 
-528 DLEADL
+528 
-534 GIDSVKRVEV
+534 
-544 VGHVGEVL
+544 
-552 GVDVKEL
+552 
-559 DFSQALSVSDI
+559 
-570 AEVLVGSQNVEVADA
+570 DA

-600 TIKYEDESSRTAHRY
+600 TIGYEDESSRTAHRY

-632 PGDAILVTAADQSVN
+632 PGDAILITAADQSVN

-699 ILSEGDAWWQD
+699 VLSKGDAWWQD

-731 HGEHASWISVTSSGG
+731 YGEHASWIAVTSSGG

-799 LTHKAV
+799 LTHEAE

-906 TRRPEASVAEL
+906 TRRPEASVADL
-917 SDEYRRITYTR
+917 SDEYRKITYTR
-928 QLVTNLADIESRTDK
+928 QLVTNLADIDSRTDK

-960 MAQARSRFGKI
+960 MAQVRSRFGKI
-971 GAIVHGAGLESFG
+971 SAIVHGAGLESFG

-1002 RGFQNLLRATAEDD
+1002 RGFQNLLRSTAEDD

-1071 AWGEVGMA
+1071 AWDEVGMA

-1100 DGVRHFID
+1100 DGVRHFVD

-1136 LTKSGTQLSALMDKS
+1136 LTKSGTQLSELMDNS

-1216 DQYAGIELDQLDLQT
+1216 DQYAGIELEQLDLQT

-1238 DRVTIH
+1238 DHVTIH

-1258 LTSVFRTPGGYVLDP
+1258 LTSVFRTPNGDVLDP

-1291 KEPVLDVEHIFDDVI
+1291 KEPVLDIEHIFDDVI

-1383 RNGQYVVPTQMKNA
+1383 RNGQYVVPTQMKSA

-1438 SGEHIRLTAIGSMPE
+1438 TGEHIRLTAIGSMPE
-1453 PADILSNTTSPRI
+1453 PANILSNTISSRI

>member
-38 PGHGTHSSTMFNT
+38 PGHGTHSSTMFDT
-51 YLKGSPSAGKLIE
+51 YLKGSSSAGKLIE

-74 GFRLTD
+74 GYRLTD

-116 YPSLLVGHSLGE
+116 HPSLLVGHSLGE

-144 RMVIDRAECVADV
+144 RMVIDRAECVADI

-166 AVLLDDDTQIA
+166 AVLLDDDSQIA

-313 PRSVLSKLVSSQVNL
+313 PRSVLSKLVSSQMNL
-328 GDVSVTH
+328 GDVSVMH

-357 AGSVAPT
+357 SGSVAPT
-364 DVEVADAQGE
+364 DVEVVDAQGE

-385 ETRDGAGVD
+385 ETLDGAGVD
-394 MDAVCTALREAFA
+394 KDAVCTALREAFA

-463 AEVLVGSQNVEVAD
+463 AEVLVGSQNVEV
-477 AQGEVFEAPGS
+477 V
-488 GVVEETRDG
+488 
-497 AGVDMDA
+497 
-504 VCTALREAFAE
+504 
-515 RTGYP
+515 
-520 LELIEADL
+520 
-528 DLEADL
+528 
-534 GIDSVKRVEV
+534 
-544 VGHVGEVL
+544 
-552 GVDVKEL
+552 
-559 DFSQALSVSDI
+559 
-570 AEVLVGSQNVEVADA
+570 DA

-600 TIKYEDESSRTAHRY
+600 TIGYEDESSRTAHRY

-632 PGDAILVTAADQSVN
+632 PGDAILITTADQSVN

-699 ILSEGDAWWQD
+699 VLSKGDAWWQD

-731 HGEHASWISVTSSGG
+731 YGEHASWIAVTSSGG

-799 LTHKAV
+799 LTHEAE

-825 VPVSSSDRA
+825 VPVSSYDRA

-906 TRRPEASVAEL
+906 TRRPEASVADL
-917 SDEYRRITYTR
+917 SDEYRKITYTR
-928 QLVTNLADIESRTDK
+928 QLVTNLADIDSRTDK

-960 MAQARSRFGKI
+960 MAQVRSRFGKI
-971 GAIVHGAGLESFG
+971 SAIVHGAGLESFG

-992 KTAKA
+992 NTAKA

-1002 RGFQNLLRATAEDD
+1002 RGFQNLLRSTAEDD

-1071 AWGEVGMA
+1071 AWDEVGMA

-1100 DGVRHFID
+1100 DGVRHFVD

-1136 LTKSGTQLSALMDKS
+1136 LTKSGTQLSELMDNS

-1216 DQYAGIELDQLDLQT
+1216 DQYAGIELEQLDLQT

-1238 DRVTIH
+1238 DHVTIH

-1258 LTSVFRTPGGYVLDP
+1258 LTSVFRTPNGDVLDP
-1273 RRPQSSATFRLLD
+1273 RRPQSNATFRLLD

-1291 KEPVLDVEHIFDDVI
+1291 KEPVLDIEHIFDDVI

-1383 RNGQYVVPTQMKNA
+1383 RNGQYVVPTQMKSA

-1438 SGEHIRLTAIGSMPE
+1438 TGEHIRLTAIGSMPE
-1453 PADILSNTTSPRI
+1453 PANILSNTISSRI

>member
-38 PGHGTHSSTMFNT
+38 PGHGTHSSTMFDT
-51 YLKGSPSAGKLIE
+51 YLKGSSSAGKLIE

-74 GFRLTD
+74 GYRLTD

-116 YPSLLVGHSLGE
+116 HPSLLVGHSLGE

-144 RMVIDRAECVADV
+144 RMVIDRAECVADI

-166 AVLLDDDTQIA
+166 AVLLDDDSQIA

-313 PRSVLSKLVSSQVNL
+313 PRSVLSKLVSSQMNL
-328 GDVSVTH
+328 GDVSVMH

-357 AGSVAPT
+357 SGSVAPT
-364 DVEVADAQGE
+364 DVEVVDAQGE

-394 MDAVCTALREAFA
+394 KDAVCTALREAFA

-463 AEVLVGSQNVEVAD
+463 AEVLVGSQNVEV
-477 AQGEVFEAPGS
+477 V
-488 GVVEETRDG
+488 
-497 AGVDMDA
+497 
-504 VCTALREAFAE
+504 
-515 RTGYP
+515 
-520 LELIEADL
+520 
-528 DLEADL
+528 
-534 GIDSVKRVEV
+534 
-544 VGHVGEVL
+544 
-552 GVDVKEL
+552 
-559 DFSQALSVSDI
+559 
-570 AEVLVGSQNVEVADA
+570 DA

-600 TIKYEDESSRTAHRY
+600 TIGYEDESSRTAHRY

-632 PGDAILVTAADQSVN
+632 PGDAILITAADQSVN

-699 ILSEGDAWWQD
+699 VLSKGDAWWQD

-731 HGEHASWISVTSSGG
+731 YGEHASWIAVTSSGG

-799 LTHKAV
+799 LTHEAE

-906 TRRPEASVAEL
+906 TRRPEASVADL
-917 SDEYRRITYTR
+917 SDEYRKITYTR
-928 QLVTNLADIESRTDK
+928 QLVTNLADIDSRTDK

-960 MAQARSRFGKI
+960 MAQVRSRFGKI
-971 GAIVHGAGLESFG
+971 SAIVHGAGLESFG

-1002 RGFQNLLRATAEDD
+1002 RGFQNLLRSTAEDD

-1071 AWGEVGMA
+1071 AWDEVGMA

-1100 DGVRHFID
+1100 DGVRHFVD

-1136 LTKSGTQLSALMDKS
+1136 LTKSGTQLSELMDNS

-1216 DQYAGIELDQLDLQT
+1216 DQYAGIELEQLDLQT

-1238 DRVTIH
+1238 DHVTIH

-1258 LTSVFRTPGGYVLDP
+1258 LTSVFRTPNGDVLDP

-1291 KEPVLDVEHIFDDVI
+1291 KEPVLDIEHIFDDVI

-1383 RNGQYVVPTQMKNA
+1383 RNGQYVVPTQMKSA

-1438 SGEHIRLTAIGSMPE
+1438 TGEHIRLTAIGSMPE
-1453 PADILSNTTSPRI
+1453 PANILSNTISSRI

>member
-1 MEANLQAYEKDMIRE
+1 
-16 LRQAGVLV
+16 
-24 SDTQSVVGGLGFLF
+24 
-38 PGHGTHSSTMFNT
+38 MFDT
-51 YLKGSPSAGKLIE
+51 YLKGSSSAGKLIE

-74 GFRLTD
+74 GYRLTD

-101 TAALGGALMA
+101 TAALGWALMA

-116 YPSLLVGHSLGE
+116 HPSLLVGHSLGE

-144 RMVIDRAECVADV
+144 RMVIDRAECVADI

-166 AVLLDDDTQIA
+166 AVLLDDDSQIA

-313 PRSVLSKLVSSQVNL
+313 PRSVLSKLVSSQMNL
-328 GDVSVTH
+328 GDVSVMH

-357 AGSVAPT
+357 SGSVAPT
-364 DVEVADAQGE
+364 DVEVVDAQGE

-385 ETRDGAGVD
+385 ETLDGAGVD
-394 MDAVCTALREAFA
+394 KDAVCTALREAFA

-463 AEVLVGSQNVEVAD
+463 AEVLVGSQNVEV
-477 AQGEVFEAPGS
+477 V
-488 GVVEETRDG
+488 
-497 AGVDMDA
+497 
-504 VCTALREAFAE
+504 
-515 RTGYP
+515 
-520 LELIEADL
+520 
-528 DLEADL
+528 
-534 GIDSVKRVEV
+534 
-544 VGHVGEVL
+544 
-552 GVDVKEL
+552 
-559 DFSQALSVSDI
+559 
-570 AEVLVGSQNVEVADA
+570 DA

-600 TIKYEDESSRTAHRY
+600 TIGYEDESSRTAHRY

-632 PGDAILVTAADQSVN
+632 PGDAILITAADQSVN

-699 ILSEGDAWWQD
+699 VLSKGDAWWQD

-731 HGEHASWISVTSSGG
+731 YGEHASWIAVTSSGG

-799 LTHKAV
+799 LTHEAE

-906 TRRPEASVAEL
+906 TRRPEASVADL
-917 SDEYRRITYTR
+917 SDEYRKITYTR
-928 QLVTNLADIESRTDK
+928 QLVTNLADIDSRTDK

-960 MAQARSRFGKI
+960 MAQVRSRFGKI
-971 GAIVHGAGLESFG
+971 SAIVHGAGLESFG

-1002 RGFQNLLRATAEDD
+1002 RGFQNLLRSTAEDD

-1071 AWGEVGMA
+1071 AWDEVGMA

-1100 DGVRHFID
+1100 DGVRHFVD

-1136 LTKSGTQLSALMDKS
+1136 LTKSGTQLSELMDNS

-1216 DQYAGIELDQLDLQT
+1216 DQYAGIELEQLDLQT

-1238 DRVTIH
+1238 DHVTIH

-1258 LTSVFRTPGGYVLDP
+1258 LTSVFRTPNGDVLDP

-1291 KEPVLDVEHIFDDVI
+1291 KEPVLDIEHIFDDVI

-1383 RNGQYVVPTQMKNA
+1383 RNGQYVVPTQMKSA

-1438 SGEHIRLTAIGSMPE
+1438 TGEHIRLTAIGSMPE
-1453 PADILSNTTSPRI
+1453 PANILSNTISSRI

>member
-38 PGHGTHSSTMFNT
+38 PGHGTHSSTMFDT
-51 YLKGSPSAGKLIE
+51 YLKGSSSAGKLIE

-74 GFRLTD
+74 GYRLTD

-116 YPSLLVGHSLGE
+116 HPSLLVGHSLGE

-144 RMVIDRAECVADV
+144 RMVIDRAECVADI

-166 AVLLDDDTQIA
+166 AVLLDDDSQIA

-313 PRSVLSKLVSSQVNL
+313 PRSVLSKLVSSQMNL
-328 GDVSVTH
+328 GDVSVMH

-357 AGSVAPT
+357 SGSVAPT
-364 DVEVADAQGE
+364 DVEVVDAQGE

-385 ETRDGAGVD
+385 ETLDGAGVD
-394 MDAVCTALREAFA
+394 KDAVCTALREAFA

-463 AEVLVGSQNVEVAD
+463 AEVLVGSQNVEV
-477 AQGEVFEAPGS
+477 V
-488 GVVEETRDG
+488 
-497 AGVDMDA
+497 
-504 VCTALREAFAE
+504 
-515 RTGYP
+515 
-520 LELIEADL
+520 
-528 DLEADL
+528 
-534 GIDSVKRVEV
+534 
-544 VGHVGEVL
+544 
-552 GVDVKEL
+552 
-559 DFSQALSVSDI
+559 
-570 AEVLVGSQNVEVADA
+570 DA

-600 TIKYEDESSRTAHRY
+600 TIGYEDESSRTAHRY

-622 KSLGAERTIL
+622 KSLGAEHTIL
-632 PGDAILVTAADQSVN
+632 PGDAILITAADQSVN

-699 ILSEGDAWWQD
+699 VLSKGDAWWQD

-731 HGEHASWISVTSSGG
+731 YGEHASWIAVTSSGG

-799 LTHKAV
+799 LTHEAE

-825 VPVSSSDRA
+825 VPVSSYDRA

-906 TRRPEASVAEL
+906 TRRPEASVADL
-917 SDEYRRITYTR
+917 SDEYRKITYTR
-928 QLVTNLADIESRTDK
+928 QLVTNLADIDSRTDK

-960 MAQARSRFGKI
+960 MAQVRSRFGKI
-971 GAIVHGAGLESFG
+971 SAIVHGAGLESFG

-1002 RGFQNLLRATAEDD
+1002 RGFQNLLRSTAEDD

-1071 AWGEVGMA
+1071 AWDEVGMA

-1100 DGVRHFID
+1100 DGVRHFVD

-1136 LTKSGTQLSALMDKS
+1136 LTKSGTQLSELMDNS

-1216 DQYAGIELDQLDLQT
+1216 DQYAGIELEQLDLQT

-1238 DRVTIH
+1238 DHVTIH

-1258 LTSVFRTPGGYVLDP
+1258 LTSVFRTPNGDVLDP

-1291 KEPVLDVEHIFDDVI
+1291 KEPVLDIEHIFDDVI

-1383 RNGQYVVPTQMKNA
+1383 RNGQYVVPTQMKSA

-1438 SGEHIRLTAIGSMPE
+1438 TGEHIRLTAIGSMPE
-1453 PADILSNTTSPRI
+1453 PANILSNTISSRI

>member
-38 PGHGTHSSTMFNT
+38 PGHGTHSSTMFDT
-51 YLKGSPSAGKLIE
+51 YLKGSSSAGKLIE

-74 GFRLTD
+74 GYRLTD

-116 YPSLLVGHSLGE
+116 HPSLLVGHSLGE

-144 RMVIDRAECVADV
+144 RMVIDRAECVADI

-166 AVLLDDDTQIA
+166 AVLLDDDSQIA

-313 PRSVLSKLVSSQVNL
+313 PRSVLSKLVSSQMNL
-328 GDVSVTH
+328 GDVSVMH

-357 AGSVAPT
+357 SGSVAPT
-364 DVEVADAQGE
+364 DVEVVDAQGE

-385 ETRDGAGVD
+385 ETLDGAGVD
-394 MDAVCTALREAFA
+394 KDAVCTALREAFA

-463 AEVLVGSQNVEVAD
+463 AEVLVGSQTVEVVD

>member
-1 MEANLQAYEKDMIRE
+1 M
-16 LRQAGVLV
+16 
-24 SDTQSVVGGLGFLF
+24 
-38 PGHGTHSSTMFNT
+38 
-51 YLKGSPSAGKLIE
+51 
-64 MADEVVNERC
+64 
-74 GFRLTD
+74 
-80 AVRGNARFPIEHPCV
+80 
-95 TQPAIF
+95 
-101 TAALGGALMA
+101 
-111 EEYSL
+111 
-116 YPSLLVGHSLGE
+116 
-128 YAALV
+128 
-133 CSGVLTAETGL
+133 
-144 RMVIDRAECVADV
+144 
-157 PQDRRGAML
+157 
-166 AVLLDDDTQIA
+166 
-177 VVRRAVAAHASRGA
+177 
-191 ISVGVINSPRQ
+191 
-202 VVVSGEHELVISCRE
+202 
-217 ELKRSGVS
+217 
-225 STLLPIGVGFHSAVL
+225 
-240 AEAVAPFEERL
+240 
-251 KQYSWTAPMT
+251 
-261 PVVSS
+261 
-266 VFGGYV
+266 
-272 DSDSLEALPSLLA
+272 
-285 AQLITQ
+285 
-291 FDFRNS
+291 
-297 LKVAQDA
+297 
-304 GVDMYLDCG
+304 
-313 PRSVLSKLVSSQVNL
+313 
-328 GDVSVTH
+328 
-335 LDYGPAHA
+335 
-343 DRTRDVLTALSWVR
+343 
-357 AGSVAPT
+357 APT
-364 DVEVADAQGE
+364 DVEVVDAQGE

-385 ETRDGAGVD
+385 ETLDGAGVD
-394 MDAVCTALREAFA
+394 KDAVCTALREAFA

-463 AEVLVGSQNVEVAD
+463 AEVLVGSQNVEV
-477 AQGEVFEAPGS
+477 V
-488 GVVEETRDG
+488 
-497 AGVDMDA
+497 
-504 VCTALREAFAE
+504 
-515 RTGYP
+515 
-520 LELIEADL
+520 
-528 DLEADL
+528 
-534 GIDSVKRVEV
+534 
-544 VGHVGEVL
+544 
-552 GVDVKEL
+552 
-559 DFSQALSVSDI
+559 
-570 AEVLVGSQNVEVADA
+570 DA

-600 TIKYEDESSRTAHRY
+600 TIGYEDESSRTAHRY

-622 KSLGAERTIL
+622 KSLGAERTIF
-632 PGDAILVTAADQSVN
+632 PGDAILITAADQSVN

-699 ILSEGDAWWQD
+699 VLSKGDAWWQD

-731 HGEHASWISVTSSGG
+731 YGEHASWIAVTSSGG

-799 LTHKAV
+799 LTHEAE

-906 TRRPEASVAEL
+906 TRRPEASVADL
-917 SDEYRRITYTR
+917 SDEYRKITYTR
-928 QLVTNLADIESRTDK
+928 QLVTNLADIDSRTDK

-960 MAQARSRFGKI
+960 MAQVRSRFGKI
-971 GAIVHGAGLESFG
+971 SAIVHGAGLESFG

-1002 RGFQNLLRATAEDD
+1002 RGFQNLLRSTAEDD

-1071 AWGEVGMA
+1071 AWDEVGMA

-1100 DGVRHFID
+1100 DGVRHFVD

-1136 LTKSGTQLSALMDKS
+1136 LTKSGTQLSELMDNS

-1216 DQYAGIELDQLDLQT
+1216 DQYAGIELEQLDLQT

-1238 DRVTIH
+1238 DHVTIH

-1258 LTSVFRTPGGYVLDP
+1258 LTSVFRTPNGDVLDP

-1291 KEPVLDVEHIFDDVI
+1291 KEPVL
-1306 GEFDIDKYY
+1306 DIDKYY

-1383 RNGQYVVPTQMKNA
+1383 RNGQYVVPTQMKSA

-1438 SGEHIRLTAIGSMPE
+1438 TGEHIRLTAIGSMPE
-1453 PADILSNTTSPRI
+1453 PANILSNTISSRI